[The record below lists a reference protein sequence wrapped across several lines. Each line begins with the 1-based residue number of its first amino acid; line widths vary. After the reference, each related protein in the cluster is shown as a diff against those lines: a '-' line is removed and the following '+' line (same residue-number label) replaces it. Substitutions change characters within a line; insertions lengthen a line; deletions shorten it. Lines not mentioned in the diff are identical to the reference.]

1 MNIKKMSIFFLA
13 ALVSAT
19 TFLSCNVK
27 EDNGGGSDKEPEK
40 PTLTEIKFKAE
51 LPDAPAGF
59 KTTWSAGD
67 EIVVYSVKGNF
78 TSKETMKA
86 TDVTSDGKTATFVSS
101 GKLLKEA
108 EYFYGM
114 LKDCGVKGFKL
125 KQYWS
130 TDNMDR
136 CRDAVPSVTVAGC
149 DKNDMTLKF
158 QNMFSLLSMTVTN
171 PDTKYVRVS
180 GNNGEVINKNAFIAF
195 ADYTL
200 SDNPSPDFESTVSIR
215 KYVNGAG
222 TYHIGLRPDL
232 LLNSGYT
239 IVACDASDNVIG
251 RIASYET
258 LETQPGKVYNAGEI
272 EALRELSPV
281 FDESKIALSLAAIS
295 DVHIEG
301 SSDAYANKFTAAL
314 NQLKAKAAEN
324 DANGIDGVLVAGDLI
339 QKAEVTMAQ
348 NFKALYEEVFNP
360 TDVPMIYTVGNH
372 DMNPKYDWT
381 PSTVAQSVA
390 MANTFGDDYF
400 KTDIDNTMRNNYE
413 ARHCVIGGYHILAV
427 TPNGDQPITYSPN
440 VITWLDQQLDAITKT
455 DPNRYVIVLTHPMIY
470 NTIYGSL
477 LGEDGGVW
485 TSTLPNYWATRV
497 LTGVL
502 EKYPQ
507 VVSFHGHLHF
517 PINDPRS
524 LWQGKWTA
532 LGCGSTRYMAIEPA
546 GWEGISNT
554 PTVMNDANNF
564 SQGYL
569 VQFDVNG
576 NMRIV
581 KMDFFNNGTIGE
593 PYVMQYPDAAGANLA
608 KYNNVTRKAA
618 NQAPTMSTI
627 EAKDVKD
634 NEAASVTFAAG
645 KDDEFVHHYVITLSK
660 GGNVVA
666 TKKILADFY
675 LHPNTSEMKSSWT
688 YGFGT
693 LSESGQYTVSVVAVD
708 SWDAES
714 APVTATFNCGDV
726 TPSEKVDKWVDD
738 AAGSQAISASG
749 TPTGG
754 DGWLTYADGK
764 VSWTANTTGHPRTS
778 TLTFENG
785 SSFKLTQIA
794 PADFKGGWKF
804 TTKIFAGAGAS
815 AKAADPGVM
824 SVTFVDP
831 LKPATLKDVDG
842 VEHTNNIG
850 LKGLFFD
857 TILDACVD
865 INYEAETA
873 RIGFFLDARDGSGQ
887 AVNGKYAAYIPGIAT
902 RTDKAW
908 SSPWQ
913 YAETEL
919 GDPDYVWFWFSVS
932 EDFNTIQYT
941 NRTENTPVEFQTL
954 TQYLNKTMN
963 QICAISVVLSDTNV
977 FNHSTVST
985 TGNKGIGVYSNVF
998 QCNPKGHVGEFFT
1011 RK

>member
-1 MNIKKMSIFFLA
+1 MSIFFLA

-158 QNMFSLLSMTVTN
+158 QNMFSLLSVTVTN

-272 EALRELSPV
+272 EAPRELSPV

-301 SSDAYANKFTAAL
+301 SSDAYANKFTSAL
-314 NQLKAKAAEN
+314 NQLKVKAAES
-324 DANGIDGVLVAGDLI
+324 DANGIDGVMVVGDLI
-339 QKAEVTMAQ
+339 QRAEITMAQ
-348 NFKALYEEVFNP
+348 NFKALYEDVFKP
-360 TDVPMIYTVGNH
+360 TEVPMIYTIGNH

-390 MANTFGDDYF
+390 MANTFGDEYF

-507 VVSFHGHLHF
+507 VVSFNGHLHF

-546 GWEGISNT
+546 GWEGISST

-693 LSESGQYTVSVVAVD
+693 LSESGQYTVTVVAVD

-714 APVTATFNCGDV
+714 APVSATFNCGDV
-726 TPSEKVDKWVDD
+726 TPSEKVELWKDDKSGSRELSGPVADNGKT
-738 AAGSQAISASG
+738 AGVG
-749 TPTGG
+749 
-754 DGWLTYADGK
+754 GWLSYKDG
-764 VSWTANTTGHPRTS
+764 VASWTENTTGAPRTA
-778 TLTFENG
+778 TLELSNG
-785 SSFKLTQIA
+785 SKITVNQVEAKDLAGNYTFYNYSFKAT
-794 PADFKGGWKF
+794 GVSN
-804 TTKIFAGAGAS
+804 TKIVNNDKRQHETTVEFKAVENPEILNGHVHNLDLVGMYLDFAVPAS
-815 AKAADPGVM
+815 LEIVDGTPVIYTYM
-824 SVTFVDP
+824 SLDYQKVSNGSEVACITELTNTTGYGKGYFAP
-831 LKPATLKDVDG
+831 LKFGVDG
-842 VEHTNNIG
+842 CNHAWIG
-850 LKGLFFD
+850 WG
-857 TILDACVD
+857 VD
-865 INYEAETA
+865 DIFGSPKFG
-873 RIGFFLDARDGSGQ
+873 IGTGTQRL
-887 AVNGKYAAYIPGIAT
+887 
-902 RTDKAW
+902 
-908 SSPWQ
+908 
-913 YAETEL
+913 
-919 GDPDYVWFWFSVS
+919 VS
-932 EDFNTIQYT
+932 EGMYCCGFSFVTKGYKEGGYTTIYQFNYNNKWTYNGT
-941 NRTENTPVEFQTL
+941 NGGGYFA
-954 TQYLNKTMN
+954 K
-963 QICAISVVLSDTNV
+963 
-977 FNHSTVST
+977 
-985 TGNKGIGVYSNVF
+985 K
-998 QCNPKGHVGEFFT
+998 
-1011 RK
+1011 

>member
-59 KTTWSAGD
+59 KMTWSAGD

-158 QNMFSLLSMTVTN
+158 QNMFSLLSVTVTN

-272 EALRELSPV
+272 EAPRELSPV

-546 GWEGISNT
+546 GWEGISST

-726 TPSEKVDKWVDD
+726 TPSEKVELWENDKSGSRELSGPVADNGKT
-738 AAGSQAISASG
+738 AGVG
-749 TPTGG
+749 
-754 DGWLTYADGK
+754 GWLSYKDG
-764 VSWTANTTGHPRTS
+764 VASWTENTTGAPRTA
-778 TLTFENG
+778 TLELSNG
-785 SSFKLTQIA
+785 SKITVNQVEAKDLAGNYTFYNYSFKAT
-794 PADFKGGWKF
+794 GVSN
-804 TTKIFAGAGAS
+804 TKIVNNDKRQHETTVEFKAVENPEILNGHVHNLDLVGLYLDFAVPAS
-815 AKAADPGVM
+815 LEIVDGTPVIYTYM
-824 SVTFVDP
+824 SLDYQKVSNGTEVACITELTNTTGYGTGYFAP
-831 LKPATLKDVDG
+831 LKFGVDDCNHAWIGWG
-842 VEHTNNIG
+842 VDDIFGAPKFGIG
-850 LKGLFFD
+850 
-857 TILDACVD
+857 T
-865 INYEAETA
+865 
-873 RIGFFLDARDGSGQ
+873 GSQ
-887 AVNGKYAAYIPGIAT
+887 
-902 RTDKAW
+902 R
-908 SSPWQ
+908 
-913 YAETEL
+913 L
-919 GDPDYVWFWFSVS
+919 VS
-932 EDFNTIQYT
+932 EGMYCCGFSFVTKGYKEGGYTTIYQFNYNNKWTYNGT
-941 NRTENTPVEFQTL
+941 NGGGYFA
-954 TQYLNKTMN
+954 K
-963 QICAISVVLSDTNV
+963 
-977 FNHSTVST
+977 
-985 TGNKGIGVYSNVF
+985 K
-998 QCNPKGHVGEFFT
+998 
-1011 RK
+1011 

>member
-158 QNMFSLLSMTVTN
+158 QNMFSLLSVTVTN

-272 EALRELSPV
+272 EAPRELSPV

-301 SSDAYANKFTAAL
+301 SSDAYANKFTSAL
-314 NQLKAKAAEN
+314 NQLKVKAAES
-324 DANGIDGVLVAGDLI
+324 DANGIDGVMVVGDLI
-339 QKAEVTMAQ
+339 QRAEITMAQ
-348 NFKALYEEVFNP
+348 NFKALYEDVFKP
-360 TDVPMIYTVGNH
+360 TEVPMIYTIGNH

-390 MANTFGDDYF
+390 MTNTFGDEYF

-546 GWEGISNT
+546 GWEGISST

-675 LHPNTSEMKSSWT
+675 LHPKTSEMKSSWT
-688 YGFGT
+688 VDFGT
-693 LSESGQYTVSVVAVD
+693 LSESGQYTVTVVAVD

-714 APVTATFNCGDV
+714 APVSATFNCGDV
-726 TPSEKVDKWVDD
+726 TPSEKVELWEDDKSGSRELSGPVADNGKT
-738 AAGSQAISASG
+738 AGVGGWLSYKDGVASWTENTTGAPRTATLELSNGSKITVNQVEAKDLAGNYTFYNYSFKATGVSNTTVVNHAGRQYETAVEFKAVNNPETINGHIHNLDLIGLYLDFVVPASFEIVNG
-749 TPTGG
+749 TPT
-754 DGWLTYADGK
+754 LYTYMSLDYQK
-764 VSWTANTTGHPRTS
+764 VS
-778 TLTFENG
+778 NG
-785 SSFKLTQIA
+785 SEIACITELTNS
-794 PADFKGGWKF
+794 
-804 TTKIFAGAGAS
+804 TTYKTGYFA
-815 AKAADPGVM
+815 
-824 SVTFVDP
+824 P
-831 LKPATLKDVDG
+831 LKFG
-842 VEHTNNIG
+842 VGDCNYAWIG
-850 LKGLFFD
+850 WGLDDLFGTPKFGIGTPSQRLVSAGMYCCGFSFVVKG
-857 TILDACVD
+857 
-865 INYEAETA
+865 Y
-873 RIGFFLDARDGSGQ
+873 
-887 AVNGKYAAYIPGIAT
+887 AVGKYATIY
-902 RTDKAW
+902 
-908 SSPWQ
+908 Q
-913 YAETEL
+913 
-919 GDPDYVWFWFSVS
+919 
-932 EDFNTIQYT
+932 FNYNNSWTYNGT
-941 NRTENTPVEFQTL
+941 
-954 TQYLNKTMN
+954 
-963 QICAISVVLSDTNV
+963 
-977 FNHSTVST
+977 
-985 TGNKGIGVYSNVF
+985 KGGGYF
-998 QCNPKGHVGEFFT
+998 AK
-1011 RK
+1011 K

>member
-1 MNIKKMSIFFLA
+1 MSIFFLA

-158 QNMFSLLSMTVTN
+158 QNMFSLLSVTVTN

-272 EALRELSPV
+272 EAPRELSPV

-301 SSDAYANKFTAAL
+301 SSDAYANKFTSAL
-314 NQLKAKAAEN
+314 NQLKVKAAES
-324 DANGIDGVLVAGDLI
+324 DANGIDGVMVVGDLI
-339 QKAEVTMAQ
+339 QRAEITMAQ
-348 NFKALYEEVFNP
+348 NFKALYEDVFKP
-360 TDVPMIYTVGNH
+360 TEVPMIYTIGNH

-390 MANTFGDDYF
+390 MANTFGDEYF

-546 GWEGISNT
+546 GWEGISST

-627 EAKDVKD
+627 DVEDVK
-634 NEAASVTFAAG
+634 EAETASVTFAAG
-645 KDDEFVHHYVITLSK
+645 KDDEFVHHYIVTLSK
-660 GGNVVA
+660 AGNVVA

-675 LHPNTSEMKSSWT
+675 LHPKTSEMKSSWT
-688 YGFGT
+688 VDFGT
-693 LSESGQYTVSVVAVD
+693 LSESGQYTVTVVAVD

-714 APVTATFNCGDV
+714 APVSATFNCGDV
-726 TPSEKVDKWVDD
+726 TPSEKVELWKDDKSGSRELSGPVADNGKT
-738 AAGSQAISASG
+738 AGVG
-749 TPTGG
+749 
-754 DGWLTYADGK
+754 GWLSYKDG
-764 VSWTANTTGHPRTS
+764 VASWTENTTGAPRTA
-778 TLTFENG
+778 TLELSNG
-785 SSFKLTQIA
+785 SKITVNQVEAKDLAGNYTFYNYSFKAT
-794 PADFKGGWKF
+794 GVSN
-804 TTKIFAGAGAS
+804 TKIVNNDKRQHETTVEFKAVENPEILNGHVHNLDLVGLYLDFAVPAS
-815 AKAADPGVM
+815 LEIVDGTPVIYTYM
-824 SVTFVDP
+824 SLDYQKVSNGSEVACITELTNTTGYGKDYFAP
-831 LKPATLKDVDG
+831 LKFGVDG
-842 VEHTNNIG
+842 CNHAWIG
-850 LKGLFFD
+850 WGVDDIFGSPKFGLG
-857 TILDACVD
+857 TGAQRL
-865 INYEAETA
+865 
-873 RIGFFLDARDGSGQ
+873 
-887 AVNGKYAAYIPGIAT
+887 
-902 RTDKAW
+902 
-908 SSPWQ
+908 
-913 YAETEL
+913 
-919 GDPDYVWFWFSVS
+919 VS
-932 EDFNTIQYT
+932 EGMYCCGFSFVTKGYKEGGYTTIYQFNYNNKWTYNGT
-941 NRTENTPVEFQTL
+941 NGGGYFA
-954 TQYLNKTMN
+954 K
-963 QICAISVVLSDTNV
+963 
-977 FNHSTVST
+977 
-985 TGNKGIGVYSNVF
+985 K
-998 QCNPKGHVGEFFT
+998 
-1011 RK
+1011 

>member
-51 LPDAPAGF
+51 LPGAPAGF

-158 QNMFSLLSMTVTN
+158 QNMFSLLSVTVTN

-272 EALRELSPV
+272 EAPRELSPV

-390 MANTFGDDYF
+390 MANTFGDVYF

-546 GWEGISNT
+546 GWEGISST

-627 EAKDVKD
+627 DVKDVK
-634 NEAASVTFAAG
+634 EAETASVTFAAG
-645 KDDEFVHHYVITLSK
+645 KDDEFVHHYIVTLSK
-660 GGNVVA
+660 AGNVVA

-675 LHPNTSEMKSSWT
+675 LHPKTSEMKSSWT
-688 YGFGT
+688 VDFGT
-693 LSESGQYTVSVVAVD
+693 LSESGQYTVTVVAVD

-714 APVTATFNCGDV
+714 APVSATFNCGDV
-726 TPSEKVDKWVDD
+726 TPSEKVELWENDKSGSRELSGPVADNGKT
-738 AAGSQAISASG
+738 AGVG
-749 TPTGG
+749 
-754 DGWLTYADGK
+754 GWLSYKDG
-764 VSWTANTTGHPRTS
+764 VASWTENTTGAPRTA
-778 TLTFENG
+778 TLELSNG
-785 SSFKLTQIA
+785 SKITVNQVEAKDLAGNYTFYNYSFKTT
-794 PADFKGGWKF
+794 GVSN
-804 TTKIFAGAGAS
+804 TKIVNQNGRQHETAVEFKTVASPETINGHVHNLDLVGLYLDFAVPAS
-815 AKAADPGVM
+815 FEIVNGTPVLYTYM
-824 SVTFVDP
+824 SLDYQKVSNGTEVACITQLTNTVTYGSHNFAP
-831 LKPATLKDVDG
+831 LKFGVNDCNYAWIGWGLYDVFG
-842 VEHTNNIG
+842 TPKFG
-850 LKGLFFD
+850 LGTGDQRLVS
-857 TILDACVD
+857 TGMYCC
-865 INYEAETA
+865 
-873 RIGFFLDARDGSGQ
+873 GFSFVVRGY
-887 AVNGKYAAYIPGIAT
+887 AVGKYATIY
-902 RTDKAW
+902 
-908 SSPWQ
+908 Q
-913 YAETEL
+913 
-919 GDPDYVWFWFSVS
+919 
-932 EDFNTIQYT
+932 FNYNNSWTYNGT
-941 NRTENTPVEFQTL
+941 
-954 TQYLNKTMN
+954 
-963 QICAISVVLSDTNV
+963 
-977 FNHSTVST
+977 
-985 TGNKGIGVYSNVF
+985 KGGGYF
-998 QCNPKGHVGEFFT
+998 AK
-1011 RK
+1011 K

>member
-158 QNMFSLLSMTVTN
+158 QNMFSLLSVTVTN

-180 GNNGEVINKNAFIAF
+180 GNNGEVINKNAFFAF

-272 EALRELSPV
+272 EAPRELSPV

-360 TDVPMIYTVGNH
+360 TDVPMIYTIGNH

-390 MANTFGDDYF
+390 MANTFGDEYF

-546 GWEGISNT
+546 GWEGISST

-608 KYNNVTRKAA
+608 KYNNVTRKDA

-693 LSESGQYTVSVVAVD
+693 LSESGQYTVTVVAVD

-726 TPSEKVDKWVDD
+726 TPSEKVELWENDKSGSRELSGPVADNGKT
-738 AAGSQAISASG
+738 AGVG
-749 TPTGG
+749 
-754 DGWLTYADGK
+754 GWLSYKDG
-764 VSWTANTTGHPRTS
+764 VASWTENTTGAPRTA
-778 TLTFENG
+778 TLELSNG
-785 SSFKLTQIA
+785 SKITVNQVEAKDLAGNYTFYNYSFKAT
-794 PADFKGGWKF
+794 GVSN
-804 TTKIFAGAGAS
+804 TKIVNNDKRQHETTVEFKAVENPEILNGHVHNLDLVGLYLDFAVPAS
-815 AKAADPGVM
+815 LEIVDGTPVIYTYM
-824 SVTFVDP
+824 SLDYQKVSNGTEVACITELTNTTGYGTGYFAP
-831 LKPATLKDVDG
+831 LKFGVDDCNHAWIGWG
-842 VEHTNNIG
+842 VDDIFGAPKFGIG
-850 LKGLFFD
+850 TGTQRL
-857 TILDACVD
+857 
-865 INYEAETA
+865 
-873 RIGFFLDARDGSGQ
+873 
-887 AVNGKYAAYIPGIAT
+887 
-902 RTDKAW
+902 
-908 SSPWQ
+908 
-913 YAETEL
+913 
-919 GDPDYVWFWFSVS
+919 VS
-932 EDFNTIQYT
+932 EGMYCCGFSFVTKGYKEGGYTTIYQFNYNNKWTYNGT
-941 NRTENTPVEFQTL
+941 NGGGYFA
-954 TQYLNKTMN
+954 K
-963 QICAISVVLSDTNV
+963 
-977 FNHSTVST
+977 
-985 TGNKGIGVYSNVF
+985 K
-998 QCNPKGHVGEFFT
+998 
-1011 RK
+1011 

>member
-1 MNIKKMSIFFLA
+1 MSIFFLA

-86 TDVTSDGKTATFVSS
+86 TDVTSDGKTATFVST

-114 LKDCGVKGFKL
+114 LKDCGIKGFKL

-158 QNMFSLLSMTVTN
+158 QNMFSLLSVTVTN
-171 PDTKYVRVS
+171 PDTKYVKVS

-251 RIASYET
+251 RVASYET
-258 LETQPGKVYNAGEI
+258 LETEPGKVYNAGEI
-272 EALRELSPV
+272 EAPRELSPV

-301 SSDAYANKFTAAL
+301 SSDAYANKFTSAL
-314 NQLKAKAAEN
+314 NQLKVKAAES
-324 DANGIDGVLVAGDLI
+324 DANGIDGVMVVGDLI
-339 QKAEVTMAQ
+339 QRAEITMAQ
-348 NFKALYEEVFNP
+348 NFKALYEDVFKP
-360 TDVPMIYTVGNH
+360 TEVPMIYTIGNH

-390 MANTFGDDYF
+390 MTNTFGDEYF

-546 GWEGISNT
+546 GWEGISST

-726 TPSEKVDKWVDD
+726 TPSEKVELWEDDKSGSRELSGPVADNGKT
-738 AAGSQAISASG
+738 AGVG
-749 TPTGG
+749 
-754 DGWLTYADGK
+754 GWLSYKDG
-764 VSWTANTTGHPRTS
+764 VASWTENTTGAPRTA
-778 TLTFENG
+778 TLELSNG
-785 SSFKLTQIA
+785 SKITVNQVEAKDLAGNYTFYNYSFKAT
-794 PADFKGGWKF
+794 GVSN
-804 TTKIFAGAGAS
+804 TKIVNNDKRQHETTVEFKAVENPEILNGHVHNLDLVGLYLDFAVPAS
-815 AKAADPGVM
+815 LEIVDGTPVIYTYM
-824 SVTFVDP
+824 SLDYQKVSNGSEVACITELTNTTGYGKGYFAP
-831 LKPATLKDVDG
+831 LKFGVDG
-842 VEHTNNIG
+842 CNHAWIG
-850 LKGLFFD
+850 WG
-857 TILDACVD
+857 VD
-865 INYEAETA
+865 DIFGSPKFG
-873 RIGFFLDARDGSGQ
+873 IGTGAQRL
-887 AVNGKYAAYIPGIAT
+887 
-902 RTDKAW
+902 
-908 SSPWQ
+908 
-913 YAETEL
+913 
-919 GDPDYVWFWFSVS
+919 VS
-932 EDFNTIQYT
+932 EGMYCCGFSFVTKGYKESGYTTIYQFNYNNKWTYNGT
-941 NRTENTPVEFQTL
+941 NGGGYFA
-954 TQYLNKTMN
+954 K
-963 QICAISVVLSDTNV
+963 
-977 FNHSTVST
+977 
-985 TGNKGIGVYSNVF
+985 K
-998 QCNPKGHVGEFFT
+998 
-1011 RK
+1011 

>member
-1 MNIKKMSIFFLA
+1 MNIKKMSIFILA

-158 QNMFSLLSMTVTN
+158 QNMFSLLSVTVTN
-171 PDTKYVRVS
+171 PDTKYVKVS

-272 EALRELSPV
+272 EAPRELSPV

-301 SSDAYANKFTAAL
+301 SSDAYANKFTSAL
-314 NQLKAKAAEN
+314 NQLKVKAAES
-324 DANGIDGVLVAGDLI
+324 DANGIDGVMVVGDLI
-339 QKAEVTMAQ
+339 QRAEITMAQ
-348 NFKALYEEVFNP
+348 NFKALYEDVFKP
-360 TDVPMIYTVGNH
+360 TEVPMIYTIGNH

-390 MANTFGDDYF
+390 MANTFGDEYF

-440 VITWLDQQLDAITKT
+440 VITWLDQQLDAITKA

-645 KDDEFVHHYVITLSK
+645 KDDEFVHHYIVTLSK
-660 GGNVVA
+660 AGNVAA

-675 LHPNTSEMKSSWT
+675 LHPKTSEMKSSWT
-688 YGFGT
+688 VDFGT
-693 LSESGQYTVSVVAVD
+693 LSESGQYTVTVVAVD

-714 APVTATFNCGDV
+714 APVSATFNCGDV
-726 TPSEKVDKWVDD
+726 TPSEKVELWKDDKSGSRELSGPVADNGKT
-738 AAGSQAISASG
+738 AGVG
-749 TPTGG
+749 
-754 DGWLTYADGK
+754 GWLSYKDG
-764 VSWTANTTGHPRTS
+764 VASWTENTTGAPRTA
-778 TLTFENG
+778 TLELSNG
-785 SSFKLTQIA
+785 SKITVNQVEAKDLAGNYTFYNYSFKAT
-794 PADFKGGWKF
+794 GVSN
-804 TTKIFAGAGAS
+804 TKIVNNDKRQHETTVEFKAVENPEILHGHVHNLDLVGLYLDFAVPAS
-815 AKAADPGVM
+815 LEIVDGTPVIYTYM
-824 SVTFVDP
+824 SLDYQKVSNGSEVACITELTNTTGYGKGYFAP
-831 LKPATLKDVDG
+831 LKFGVDG
-842 VEHTNNIG
+842 CNHAWIG
-850 LKGLFFD
+850 WG
-857 TILDACVD
+857 VD
-865 INYEAETA
+865 DIFGSPKFG
-873 RIGFFLDARDGSGQ
+873 IGTGTQRL
-887 AVNGKYAAYIPGIAT
+887 
-902 RTDKAW
+902 
-908 SSPWQ
+908 
-913 YAETEL
+913 
-919 GDPDYVWFWFSVS
+919 VS
-932 EDFNTIQYT
+932 EGMYCCGFSFVTKGYKEGGYTTIYQFNYNNKWTYNGT
-941 NRTENTPVEFQTL
+941 NGGGYFA
-954 TQYLNKTMN
+954 K
-963 QICAISVVLSDTNV
+963 
-977 FNHSTVST
+977 
-985 TGNKGIGVYSNVF
+985 K
-998 QCNPKGHVGEFFT
+998 
-1011 RK
+1011 

>member
-158 QNMFSLLSMTVTN
+158 QNMFSLLSVTVTN

-272 EALRELSPV
+272 EAPRELSPV

-546 GWEGISNT
+546 GWEGISST

-645 KDDEFVHHYVITLSK
+645 KDDEFVHHYIVTLSK
-660 GGNVVA
+660 AGNVVA

-675 LHPNTSEMKSSWT
+675 LHPKTSEMKSSWT
-688 YGFGT
+688 VDFGT
-693 LSESGQYTVSVVAVD
+693 LSESGQYTVTVVAVD

-714 APVTATFNCGDV
+714 APVSATFNCGDV
-726 TPSEKVDKWVDD
+726 TPSEKVELWENDKSGSRELSGPVADNGKT
-738 AAGSQAISASG
+738 AGVG
-749 TPTGG
+749 
-754 DGWLTYADGK
+754 GWLSYKDG
-764 VSWTANTTGHPRTS
+764 VASWTENTTGAPRTA
-778 TLTFENG
+778 TLELSNG
-785 SSFKLTQIA
+785 SKITVNQVEAKDLAGNYTFYNYSFKSTGVSNTTIVNQNGRQHETAVEFKTVASPETINGHVHNLDLVGLYLDFAVPASFEIVNGTPVLYTYMSLDYQKVSNGTEVACITQLTNTVTYGSHNFA
-794 PADFKGGWKF
+794 PLKFGVNDCNYAWIGWGLYDVFGTPKFGLGTGDQRLVSTGMYCCGFSFVVRGYAVDKYATIYQFNYNNSWTYNGTKGGGY
-804 TTKIFAGAGAS
+804 FA
-815 AKAADPGVM
+815 K
-824 SVTFVDP
+824 
-831 LKPATLKDVDG
+831 K
-842 VEHTNNIG
+842 
-850 LKGLFFD
+850 
-857 TILDACVD
+857 
-865 INYEAETA
+865 
-873 RIGFFLDARDGSGQ
+873 
-887 AVNGKYAAYIPGIAT
+887 
-902 RTDKAW
+902 
-908 SSPWQ
+908 
-913 YAETEL
+913 
-919 GDPDYVWFWFSVS
+919 
-932 EDFNTIQYT
+932 
-941 NRTENTPVEFQTL
+941 
-954 TQYLNKTMN
+954 
-963 QICAISVVLSDTNV
+963 
-977 FNHSTVST
+977 
-985 TGNKGIGVYSNVF
+985 
-998 QCNPKGHVGEFFT
+998 
-1011 RK
+1011 

>member
-158 QNMFSLLSMTVTN
+158 QNMFSLLSVTVTN

-272 EALRELSPV
+272 EAPRELSPV

-546 GWEGISNT
+546 GWEGISST

-634 NEAASVTFAAG
+634 TDAASVTFAAG
-645 KDDEFVHHYVITLSK
+645 KDDEFVHHYIVTLSK
-660 GGNVVA
+660 AGNVVA

-688 YGFGT
+688 YGFGA
-693 LSESGQYTVSVVAVD
+693 LESGQYTVSVVAVD

-778 TLTFENG
+778 ILTFENG

-804 TTKIFAGAGAS
+804 TSKIFAGAGAS

-908 SSPWQ
+908 ASPWQ

-919 GDPDYVWFWFSVS
+919 GDPDYVWFWFTIS
-932 EDFNTIQYT
+932 EDFNTIMYT
-941 NRTENTPVEFQTL
+941 NRTEKTPVEFQTL
-954 TQYLNKTMN
+954 TQYSNKTMN

-985 TGNKGIGVYSNVF
+985 KGIGVYTNVF
-998 QCNPKGHVGEFFT
+998 QCNPKGNVGEFFT

>member
-158 QNMFSLLSMTVTN
+158 QNMFSLLSVTVTN

-272 EALRELSPV
+272 EAPRELSPV

-301 SSDAYANKFTAAL
+301 SSDAYANKFTSAL
-314 NQLKAKAAEN
+314 NQLKVKAAES
-324 DANGIDGVLVAGDLI
+324 DANGIDGVMVVGDLI
-339 QKAEVTMAQ
+339 QRAEITMAQ
-348 NFKALYEEVFNP
+348 NFKALYEDVFKP
-360 TDVPMIYTVGNH
+360 TEVPMIYTIGNH

-390 MANTFGDDYF
+390 MANTFGDEYF

-485 TSTLPNYWATRV
+485 TSTLPNYWVTRV

-576 NMRIV
+576 NMRVV

-726 TPSEKVDKWVDD
+726 TPSEKVELWEDDKSGSRELSGPVADNGKT
-738 AAGSQAISASG
+738 AGVG
-749 TPTGG
+749 
-754 DGWLTYADGK
+754 GWLSYKDG
-764 VSWTANTTGHPRTS
+764 VAYWTENTTGAPRTA
-778 TLTFENG
+778 TLELSNG
-785 SSFKLTQIA
+785 SKITVNQVEAKDLAGNYTFYNYSFKAT
-794 PADFKGGWKF
+794 GVSN
-804 TTKIFAGAGAS
+804 TKIVNNDKRQHETTVEFKAVENPEILNGHVHNLDLVGMYLDFAVPAS
-815 AKAADPGVM
+815 LEIVDGTPVIYTYM
-824 SVTFVDP
+824 SLDYQKVSNGSEVACITELTNTTGYGKGYFAP
-831 LKPATLKDVDG
+831 LKFGVDG
-842 VEHTNNIG
+842 CNHAWIG
-850 LKGLFFD
+850 WGVDDIFGSPKFGLG
-857 TILDACVD
+857 TGAQRL
-865 INYEAETA
+865 
-873 RIGFFLDARDGSGQ
+873 
-887 AVNGKYAAYIPGIAT
+887 
-902 RTDKAW
+902 
-908 SSPWQ
+908 
-913 YAETEL
+913 
-919 GDPDYVWFWFSVS
+919 VS
-932 EDFNTIQYT
+932 EGMYCCGFSFVTKGYKEGGYTTIYQFNYNNKWTYNGT
-941 NRTENTPVEFQTL
+941 NGGGYFA
-954 TQYLNKTMN
+954 K
-963 QICAISVVLSDTNV
+963 
-977 FNHSTVST
+977 
-985 TGNKGIGVYSNVF
+985 K
-998 QCNPKGHVGEFFT
+998 
-1011 RK
+1011 

>member
-158 QNMFSLLSMTVTN
+158 QNMFSLLSVTVTN

-272 EALRELSPV
+272 EAPRELSPV

-360 TDVPMIYTVGNH
+360 TDVPMIYTIGNH

-390 MANTFGDDYF
+390 MANTFGDEYF

-546 GWEGISNT
+546 GWEGISST

-627 EAKDVKD
+627 DVKDVK
-634 NEAASVTFAAG
+634 EAETASVTFAAG
-645 KDDEFVHHYVITLSK
+645 KDDEFVHHYIVTLSK
-660 GGNVVA
+660 AGNVVA

-675 LHPNTSEMKSSWT
+675 LHPKTSEMKSSWT

-693 LSESGQYTVSVVAVD
+693 LSESGQYTVTVVAVD

-726 TPSEKVDKWVDD
+726 TPSEKVELWENDKSGSRELSGPVADNGKT
-738 AAGSQAISASG
+738 AGVG
-749 TPTGG
+749 
-754 DGWLTYADGK
+754 GWLSYKDG
-764 VSWTANTTGHPRTS
+764 VASWTENTTGAPRTA
-778 TLTFENG
+778 TLELSNG
-785 SSFKLTQIA
+785 SKITVNQVEAKDLAGNYTFYNYSFKAT
-794 PADFKGGWKF
+794 GVSN
-804 TTKIFAGAGAS
+804 TKIVNNDKRQHETTVEFKAVENPEILNGHVHNLDLVGLYLDFAVPAS
-815 AKAADPGVM
+815 LEIVDGTPVIYTYM
-824 SVTFVDP
+824 SLDYQKVSNGSEVACITELTNTTGYGKGYFAP
-831 LKPATLKDVDG
+831 LKFGVDG
-842 VEHTNNIG
+842 CNHAWIG
-850 LKGLFFD
+850 WG
-857 TILDACVD
+857 VD
-865 INYEAETA
+865 DIFGSPKFG
-873 RIGFFLDARDGSGQ
+873 IGTGTQRL
-887 AVNGKYAAYIPGIAT
+887 
-902 RTDKAW
+902 
-908 SSPWQ
+908 
-913 YAETEL
+913 
-919 GDPDYVWFWFSVS
+919 VS
-932 EDFNTIQYT
+932 EGMYCCGFSFVTKGYKEGGYTTIYQFNYNNKWTYNGT
-941 NRTENTPVEFQTL
+941 NGGGYFA
-954 TQYLNKTMN
+954 K
-963 QICAISVVLSDTNV
+963 
-977 FNHSTVST
+977 
-985 TGNKGIGVYSNVF
+985 K
-998 QCNPKGHVGEFFT
+998 
-1011 RK
+1011 

>member
-1 MNIKKMSIFFLA
+1 MSIFFLA

-86 TDVTSDGKTATFVSS
+86 TDVTSDGKTATFVST

-114 LKDCGVKGFKL
+114 LKDCGIKGFKL

-158 QNMFSLLSMTVTN
+158 QNMFSLLSVTVTN
-171 PDTKYVRVS
+171 PDTKYVKVS

-272 EALRELSPV
+272 EAPRELSPV

-301 SSDAYANKFTAAL
+301 SSDAYANKFTSAL
-314 NQLKAKAAEN
+314 NQLKVKAAES
-324 DANGIDGVLVAGDLI
+324 DANGIDGVMVVGDLI
-339 QKAEVTMAQ
+339 QRAEITMAQ
-348 NFKALYEEVFNP
+348 NFKALYEDVFKP
-360 TDVPMIYTVGNH
+360 TEVPMIYTIGNH

-390 MANTFGDDYF
+390 MANTFGDEYF

-546 GWEGISNT
+546 GWEGISST

-726 TPSEKVDKWVDD
+726 TPSEKVELWEDDKSGSRELSGPVADNGKT
-738 AAGSQAISASG
+738 AGVG
-749 TPTGG
+749 
-754 DGWLTYADGK
+754 GWLSYKDG
-764 VSWTANTTGHPRTS
+764 VASWTENTTGAPRTA
-778 TLTFENG
+778 TLELSNG
-785 SSFKLTQIA
+785 SKITVNQVEAKDLAGNYTFYNYSFKTT
-794 PADFKGGWKF
+794 GVSN
-804 TTKIFAGAGAS
+804 TKIVNNGKRQHETTVEFKAVENPEILNGHVHNLDLVGLYLDFAVPAS
-815 AKAADPGVM
+815 LEIVDGTPVIYTYM
-824 SVTFVDP
+824 SLDYQKVSNGTEVACITELTNTTGYGTGYYAP
-831 LKPATLKDVDG
+831 LKFGVDG
-842 VEHTNNIG
+842 CNHAWIG
-850 LKGLFFD
+850 WG
-857 TILDACVD
+857 VD
-865 INYEAETA
+865 DIFGSPKFG
-873 RIGFFLDARDGSGQ
+873 IGTGTQRL
-887 AVNGKYAAYIPGIAT
+887 
-902 RTDKAW
+902 
-908 SSPWQ
+908 
-913 YAETEL
+913 
-919 GDPDYVWFWFSVS
+919 VS
-932 EDFNTIQYT
+932 EGMYCCGFSFVTKGYKESGYTTIYQFNYNNKWTYNGT
-941 NRTENTPVEFQTL
+941 NGGGYFA
-954 TQYLNKTMN
+954 K
-963 QICAISVVLSDTNV
+963 
-977 FNHSTVST
+977 
-985 TGNKGIGVYSNVF
+985 K
-998 QCNPKGHVGEFFT
+998 
-1011 RK
+1011 

>member
-1 MNIKKMSIFFLA
+1 MNIKKMSIFILA

-86 TDVTSDGKTATFVSS
+86 TDVTSDGKIATFVST

-114 LKDCGVKGFKL
+114 LKDCGIKGFKL

-158 QNMFSLLSMTVTN
+158 QNMFSLLSVTVTN
-171 PDTKYVRVS
+171 PDTKYVKVS

-251 RIASYET
+251 RVASYET
-258 LETQPGKVYNAGEI
+258 LETEPGKVYNAGEI
-272 EALRELSPV
+272 EAPRELSPV

-301 SSDAYANKFTAAL
+301 SSDAYANKFTSAL
-314 NQLKAKAAEN
+314 NQLKVKAAES
-324 DANGIDGVLVAGDLI
+324 DANGIDGVMVVGDLI
-339 QKAEVTMAQ
+339 QRAEITMAQ
-348 NFKALYEEVFNP
+348 NFKALYEDVFKP
-360 TDVPMIYTVGNH
+360 TEVPMIYTIGNH

-390 MANTFGDDYF
+390 IANTFGDEYF

-546 GWEGISNT
+546 GWEGISST

-714 APVTATFNCGDV
+714 APVTVTFNCGDV
-726 TPSEKVDKWVDD
+726 TPSEKVELWENDKSGSRELSGPVADNGKT
-738 AAGSQAISASG
+738 AGVG
-749 TPTGG
+749 
-754 DGWLTYADGK
+754 GWLSYKDG
-764 VSWTANTTGHPRTS
+764 VASWTENTTGAPRTA
-778 TLTFENG
+778 TLELSNG
-785 SSFKLTQIA
+785 SKITVNQVEAKDLAGNYTFYNYSFKAT
-794 PADFKGGWKF
+794 GVSN
-804 TTKIFAGAGAS
+804 TKIVNNDKRQHETTVEFKAVENPEILNGHVHNLDLVGLYLDFAVPAS
-815 AKAADPGVM
+815 LEIVDGTPVIYTYM
-824 SVTFVDP
+824 SLDYQKVSNGSEVACITELTNTTGYGKGYFAP
-831 LKPATLKDVDG
+831 LKFGVDG
-842 VEHTNNIG
+842 CNHAWIG
-850 LKGLFFD
+850 WG
-857 TILDACVD
+857 VD
-865 INYEAETA
+865 DIFGSPKFG
-873 RIGFFLDARDGSGQ
+873 IGTGAQRL
-887 AVNGKYAAYIPGIAT
+887 
-902 RTDKAW
+902 
-908 SSPWQ
+908 
-913 YAETEL
+913 
-919 GDPDYVWFWFSVS
+919 VS
-932 EDFNTIQYT
+932 EGMYCCGFSFVTKGYKEGGYTTIYQFNYNNKWTYNGT
-941 NRTENTPVEFQTL
+941 NGGGYFA
-954 TQYLNKTMN
+954 K
-963 QICAISVVLSDTNV
+963 
-977 FNHSTVST
+977 
-985 TGNKGIGVYSNVF
+985 K
-998 QCNPKGHVGEFFT
+998 
-1011 RK
+1011 

>member
-1 MNIKKMSIFFLA
+1 MSIFFLA

-158 QNMFSLLSMTVTN
+158 QNMFSLLSVTVTN

-272 EALRELSPV
+272 EAPRELSPV

-576 NMRIV
+576 NMRVV

-726 TPSEKVDKWVDD
+726 TPSEKVELWEDDKSGSRELSGPVADNGKT
-738 AAGSQAISASG
+738 AGVG
-749 TPTGG
+749 
-754 DGWLTYADGK
+754 GWLSYKDG
-764 VSWTANTTGHPRTS
+764 VAYWTENTTGAPRTA
-778 TLTFENG
+778 TLELSNG
-785 SSFKLTQIA
+785 SKITVNQVEAKDLAGNYTFYNYSFKAT
-794 PADFKGGWKF
+794 GVSN
-804 TTKIFAGAGAS
+804 TKIVNNDKRQHETTVEFKAVENPEILNGHVHNLDLVGMYLDFAVPAS
-815 AKAADPGVM
+815 LEIVDGTPVIYTYM
-824 SVTFVDP
+824 SLDYQKVSNGSEVACITELTNTTGYGKGYFAP
-831 LKPATLKDVDG
+831 LKFGVDG
-842 VEHTNNIG
+842 CNHAWIGWGVDDIFGSPKFGLGTGAQRLVSEGMYCCGFSFVTKGYKEGGYTTIYQFNYNNITSVKIYRTKK
-850 LKGLFFD
+850 L
-857 TILDACVD
+857 
-865 INYEAETA
+865 NN
-873 RIGFFLDARDGSGQ
+873 GSRVTG
-887 AVNGKYAAYIPGIAT
+887 
-902 RTDKAW
+902 
-908 SSPWQ
+908 S
-913 YAETEL
+913 
-919 GDPDYVWFWFSVS
+919 
-932 EDFNTIQYT
+932 
-941 NRTENTPVEFQTL
+941 
-954 TQYLNKTMN
+954 
-963 QICAISVVLSDTNV
+963 AI
-977 FNHSTVST
+977 
-985 TGNKGIGVYSNVF
+985 
-998 QCNPKGHVGEFFT
+998 
-1011 RK
+1011 

>member
-1 MNIKKMSIFFLA
+1 MSIFILA

-86 TDVTSDGKTATFVSS
+86 TDVTSDGKIATFVST

-114 LKDCGVKGFKL
+114 LKDCGIKGFKL

-158 QNMFSLLSMTVTN
+158 QNMFSLLSVTVTN
-171 PDTKYVRVS
+171 PDTKYVKVS

-251 RIASYET
+251 RVASYET
-258 LETQPGKVYNAGEI
+258 LETEPGKVYNAGEI
-272 EALRELSPV
+272 EAPRELSPV

-301 SSDAYANKFTAAL
+301 SSDAYANKFTSAL
-314 NQLKAKAAEN
+314 NQLKVKAAES
-324 DANGIDGVLVAGDLI
+324 DANGIDGVMVVGDLI
-339 QKAEVTMAQ
+339 QRAEITMAQ
-348 NFKALYEEVFNP
+348 NFKALYEDVFKP
-360 TDVPMIYTVGNH
+360 TEVPMIYTIGNH

-390 MANTFGDDYF
+390 IANTFGDEYF

-546 GWEGISNT
+546 GWEGISST

-618 NQAPTMSTI
+618 NQAPTMSSI

-726 TPSEKVDKWVDD
+726 TPSEKVELWEDDKSGSRELSGPVADNGKT
-738 AAGSQAISASG
+738 AGVG
-749 TPTGG
+749 
-754 DGWLTYADGK
+754 GWLSYKDG
-764 VSWTANTTGHPRTS
+764 VASWTENTTGAPRTA
-778 TLTFENG
+778 TLELSNG
-785 SSFKLTQIA
+785 SKITVNQVEAKDLAGNYTFYNYSFKAT
-794 PADFKGGWKF
+794 GVSN
-804 TTKIFAGAGAS
+804 TKIVNNDKRQHETTVEFKAVENPEILNGHVHNLDLVGLYLDFAVPAS
-815 AKAADPGVM
+815 LEIVDGTPVIYTYM
-824 SVTFVDP
+824 SLDYQKVSNGSEVACITELTNTTGYGKGYFAP
-831 LKPATLKDVDG
+831 LKFGVDG
-842 VEHTNNIG
+842 CNHAWIG
-850 LKGLFFD
+850 WG
-857 TILDACVD
+857 VD
-865 INYEAETA
+865 DIFGSPKFG
-873 RIGFFLDARDGSGQ
+873 IGTGAQRL
-887 AVNGKYAAYIPGIAT
+887 
-902 RTDKAW
+902 
-908 SSPWQ
+908 
-913 YAETEL
+913 
-919 GDPDYVWFWFSVS
+919 VS
-932 EDFNTIQYT
+932 EGMYCCGFSFVTKGYKEGGYTTIYQFNYNNKWTYNGT
-941 NRTENTPVEFQTL
+941 NGGGYFA
-954 TQYLNKTMN
+954 K
-963 QICAISVVLSDTNV
+963 
-977 FNHSTVST
+977 
-985 TGNKGIGVYSNVF
+985 K
-998 QCNPKGHVGEFFT
+998 
-1011 RK
+1011 

>member
-1 MNIKKMSIFFLA
+1 MSIFILA

-158 QNMFSLLSMTVTN
+158 QNMFSLLSVTVTN

-272 EALRELSPV
+272 EAPRELSPV

-301 SSDAYANKFTAAL
+301 SSDAYANKFTSAL
-314 NQLKAKAAEN
+314 NQLKVKAAES
-324 DANGIDGVLVAGDLI
+324 DANGIDGVMVVGDLI
-339 QKAEVTMAQ
+339 QRAEITMAQ
-348 NFKALYEEVFNP
+348 NFKALYEDVFKP
-360 TDVPMIYTVGNH
+360 TEVPMIYTIGNH

-390 MANTFGDDYF
+390 MSNTFGDEYF

-546 GWEGISNT
+546 GWEGISST

-693 LSESGQYTVSVVAVD
+693 LSESGQYTVTVVAVD

-714 APVTATFNCGDV
+714 APVSATFNCGDV
-726 TPSEKVDKWVDD
+726 TPSEKVELWEDDKSGSRELSGPVADNGKT
-738 AAGSQAISASG
+738 AGVG
-749 TPTGG
+749 
-754 DGWLTYADGK
+754 GWLSYKDG
-764 VSWTANTTGHPRTS
+764 VASWTENTTGAPRTA
-778 TLTFENG
+778 TLELSNG
-785 SSFKLTQIA
+785 SKITVNQVEAKDLAGNYTFYNYSFKAT
-794 PADFKGGWKF
+794 GVSN
-804 TTKIFAGAGAS
+804 TKIVNNGKRQHETTVEFKAVENPEILNGHVHNLDLVGLYLDFAVPAS
-815 AKAADPGVM
+815 LEIVDGTPVIYTYM
-824 SVTFVDP
+824 SLDYQKVSNGSEVACITELTNTTGYEKGYFAP
-831 LKPATLKDVDG
+831 LKFGVDG
-842 VEHTNNIG
+842 CNHAWIG
-850 LKGLFFD
+850 WGVDDIFGSPKFGLG
-857 TILDACVD
+857 TGTQRL
-865 INYEAETA
+865 
-873 RIGFFLDARDGSGQ
+873 
-887 AVNGKYAAYIPGIAT
+887 
-902 RTDKAW
+902 
-908 SSPWQ
+908 
-913 YAETEL
+913 
-919 GDPDYVWFWFSVS
+919 VS
-932 EDFNTIQYT
+932 EGMYCCGFSFVTKGYKEGGYTTIYQFNYNNKWTYNGT
-941 NRTENTPVEFQTL
+941 NGGGYFA
-954 TQYLNKTMN
+954 K
-963 QICAISVVLSDTNV
+963 
-977 FNHSTVST
+977 
-985 TGNKGIGVYSNVF
+985 K
-998 QCNPKGHVGEFFT
+998 
-1011 RK
+1011 

>member
-158 QNMFSLLSMTVTN
+158 QNMFSLLSVTVTN

-272 EALRELSPV
+272 EAPRELSPV

-485 TSTLPNYWATRV
+485 TSTQPNYWATRV

-546 GWEGISNT
+546 GWEGISST

-726 TPSEKVDKWVDD
+726 TPSEKVELWENDKSGSRELSGPVADNGKT
-738 AAGSQAISASG
+738 AGVG
-749 TPTGG
+749 
-754 DGWLTYADGK
+754 GWLSYKDG
-764 VSWTANTTGHPRTS
+764 VASWTENTTGAPRTA
-778 TLTFENG
+778 TLELSNG
-785 SSFKLTQIA
+785 SKITVNQVEAKDLAGNYTFYNYSFKAT
-794 PADFKGGWKF
+794 GVSN
-804 TTKIFAGAGAS
+804 TKIVNNDKRQHETTVEFKAVENPEILNGHVHNLDLVGLYLDFAVPAS
-815 AKAADPGVM
+815 LEIVDGTPVIYTYM
-824 SVTFVDP
+824 SLDYQKVSNGSEVACITELTNTTGYGKGYFAP
-831 LKPATLKDVDG
+831 LKFGVDG
-842 VEHTNNIG
+842 CNHAWIG
-850 LKGLFFD
+850 WG
-857 TILDACVD
+857 VD
-865 INYEAETA
+865 DIFGSPKFG
-873 RIGFFLDARDGSGQ
+873 IGTGTQRL
-887 AVNGKYAAYIPGIAT
+887 
-902 RTDKAW
+902 
-908 SSPWQ
+908 
-913 YAETEL
+913 
-919 GDPDYVWFWFSVS
+919 VS
-932 EDFNTIQYT
+932 EGMYCCGFSFVTKGYKEGGYTTIYQFNYNNKWTYNGT
-941 NRTENTPVEFQTL
+941 NGGGYFA
-954 TQYLNKTMN
+954 K
-963 QICAISVVLSDTNV
+963 
-977 FNHSTVST
+977 
-985 TGNKGIGVYSNVF
+985 K
-998 QCNPKGHVGEFFT
+998 
-1011 RK
+1011 

>member
-1 MNIKKMSIFFLA
+1 MSIFILA

-158 QNMFSLLSMTVTN
+158 QNMFSLLSVTVTN

-222 TYHIGLRPDL
+222 TYYIGLRPDL

-251 RIASYET
+251 RVASYET
-258 LETQPGKVYNAGEI
+258 LETEPGKVYNAGEI
-272 EALRELSPV
+272 EAPRELSPV

-314 NQLKAKAAEN
+314 NQLKAKAAES
-324 DANGIDGVLVAGDLI
+324 DANGIDGVMVVGDLI
-339 QKAEVTMAQ
+339 QRAEITMAQ
-348 NFKALYEEVFNP
+348 NFKALYEDVFKP
-360 TDVPMIYTVGNH
+360 TEVPMIYTIGNH

-390 MANTFGDDYF
+390 MANTFGDEYF

-485 TSTLPNYWATRV
+485 TSTLPNYWATMV

-693 LSESGQYTVSVVAVD
+693 LSESGQYTVTVVAVD

-726 TPSEKVDKWVDD
+726 TPAEKVDLWENDK
-738 AAGSQAISASG
+738 AGSRELSG
-749 TPTGG
+749 TDADNGKTAGVG
-754 DGWLTYADGK
+754 GWLSYKDG
-764 VSWTANTTGHPRTS
+764 VASWTENTTGAPRTA
-778 TLTFENG
+778 TLELSNG
-785 SSFKLTQIA
+785 SKITVNQVEAKDLAGNYTFYNYSFNASGVSNTTAVNHAGRQYETTVEFKAVNNPETINGHIHNLDLIGLYLDFVVPASFEIVNETPTLYTYMSLDYQKVSNGSEIACITELTNS
-794 PADFKGGWKF
+794 
-804 TTKIFAGAGAS
+804 TTYKTGYFA
-815 AKAADPGVM
+815 
-824 SVTFVDP
+824 P
-831 LKPATLKDVDG
+831 LKFG
-842 VEHTNNIG
+842 VGDCNYAWIG
-850 LKGLFFD
+850 WGLDDLFGTPKFGIGTPSQRLVSAGMYCCGFSFVVKG
-857 TILDACVD
+857 
-865 INYEAETA
+865 Y
-873 RIGFFLDARDGSGQ
+873 
-887 AVNGKYAAYIPGIAT
+887 AVGKYATIY
-902 RTDKAW
+902 
-908 SSPWQ
+908 Q
-913 YAETEL
+913 
-919 GDPDYVWFWFSVS
+919 
-932 EDFNTIQYT
+932 FNYNNSWTYNGT
-941 NRTENTPVEFQTL
+941 
-954 TQYLNKTMN
+954 
-963 QICAISVVLSDTNV
+963 
-977 FNHSTVST
+977 
-985 TGNKGIGVYSNVF
+985 KGGGYF
-998 QCNPKGHVGEFFT
+998 AK
-1011 RK
+1011 K

>member
-158 QNMFSLLSMTVTN
+158 QNMFSLLSVTVTN

-272 EALRELSPV
+272 EAPRELSPV

-301 SSDAYANKFTAAL
+301 SSDAYANKFTSAL
-314 NQLKAKAAEN
+314 NQLKVKAAES
-324 DANGIDGVLVAGDLI
+324 DANGIDGVMVVGDLI
-339 QKAEVTMAQ
+339 QRAEITMAQ
-348 NFKALYEEVFNP
+348 NFKALYEDVFKP
-360 TDVPMIYTVGNH
+360 TEVPMIYTIGNH

-390 MANTFGDDYF
+390 MANTFGDEYF

-546 GWEGISNT
+546 GWEGISST

-726 TPSEKVDKWVDD
+726 TPSEKVELWEDDKSGSRELSGPVADNGKT
-738 AAGSQAISASG
+738 AGVG
-749 TPTGG
+749 
-754 DGWLTYADGK
+754 GWLSYKDG
-764 VSWTANTTGHPRTS
+764 VASWTENTTGAPRTA
-778 TLTFENG
+778 TLELSNG
-785 SSFKLTQIA
+785 SKITVNQVEAKDLAGNYTFYNYSFKAT
-794 PADFKGGWKF
+794 GVSN
-804 TTKIFAGAGAS
+804 TKIVNNDKRQHETTVEFKAVENPEILNGHVHNLDLVGLYLDFAVPAS
-815 AKAADPGVM
+815 LEIVDGTPVIYTYM
-824 SVTFVDP
+824 SLDYQKVSNGSEVACITELTNTTGYGKGYFAP
-831 LKPATLKDVDG
+831 LKFGVDG
-842 VEHTNNIG
+842 CNHAWIG
-850 LKGLFFD
+850 WG
-857 TILDACVD
+857 VD
-865 INYEAETA
+865 DIFGSPKFG
-873 RIGFFLDARDGSGQ
+873 IGTGAQRL
-887 AVNGKYAAYIPGIAT
+887 
-902 RTDKAW
+902 
-908 SSPWQ
+908 
-913 YAETEL
+913 
-919 GDPDYVWFWFSVS
+919 VS
-932 EDFNTIQYT
+932 EGMYCCGFSFVTKGYKEGGYTTIYQFNYNNKWTYNGT
-941 NRTENTPVEFQTL
+941 NGGGYFA
-954 TQYLNKTMN
+954 K
-963 QICAISVVLSDTNV
+963 
-977 FNHSTVST
+977 
-985 TGNKGIGVYSNVF
+985 K
-998 QCNPKGHVGEFFT
+998 
-1011 RK
+1011 

>member
-158 QNMFSLLSMTVTN
+158 QNMFSLLSVTVTN

-272 EALRELSPV
+272 EAPRELSPV

-301 SSDAYANKFTAAL
+301 SSDAYANKFTSAL
-314 NQLKAKAAEN
+314 NQLKVKAAES
-324 DANGIDGVLVAGDLI
+324 DANGIDGVMVVGDLI
-339 QKAEVTMAQ
+339 QRAEITMAQ
-348 NFKALYEEVFNP
+348 NFKALYEDVFKP
-360 TDVPMIYTVGNH
+360 TEVPMIYTIGNH

-390 MANTFGDDYF
+390 MSNTFGDEYF

-546 GWEGISNT
+546 GWEGISST

-581 KMDFFNNGTIGE
+581 RMDFFNNGTIGE

-634 NEAASVTFAAG
+634 TDAASVTFAAG
-645 KDDEFVHHYVITLSK
+645 KDDEFVHHYIVTLSK
-660 GGNVVA
+660 AGNVVA

-688 YGFGT
+688 YGFGA
-693 LSESGQYTVSVVAVD
+693 LESGQYTVSVVAVD

-726 TPSEKVDKWVDD
+726 TPSEKVELWENDK
-738 AAGSQAISASG
+738 AGSRELSG
-749 TPTGG
+749 PVADNGKTAGVG
-754 DGWLTYADGK
+754 GWLSYKDG
-764 VSWTANTTGHPRTS
+764 VASWTENTTGAPRTA
-778 TLTFENG
+778 TLELSNG
-785 SSFKLTQIA
+785 SKITVNQVEAKDLAGNYTFYNYSFKAT
-794 PADFKGGWKF
+794 GVSN
-804 TTKIFAGAGAS
+804 TKIVNNDKRQHETTVEFKAVENPEILNGHVHNLDLVGLYLDFAVPAS
-815 AKAADPGVM
+815 LEIVDGTPVIYTYM
-824 SVTFVDP
+824 SLDYQKVSNGSEVACITELTNTTGYGKGYFAP
-831 LKPATLKDVDG
+831 LKFGVDG
-842 VEHTNNIG
+842 CNHAWIG
-850 LKGLFFD
+850 WG
-857 TILDACVD
+857 VD
-865 INYEAETA
+865 DIFGSPKFG
-873 RIGFFLDARDGSGQ
+873 IGTGAQRL
-887 AVNGKYAAYIPGIAT
+887 
-902 RTDKAW
+902 
-908 SSPWQ
+908 
-913 YAETEL
+913 
-919 GDPDYVWFWFSVS
+919 VS
-932 EDFNTIQYT
+932 EGMYCCGFSFVTKGYKEGGYTTIYQFNYNNKWTYNGT
-941 NRTENTPVEFQTL
+941 NGGGYFA
-954 TQYLNKTMN
+954 K
-963 QICAISVVLSDTNV
+963 
-977 FNHSTVST
+977 
-985 TGNKGIGVYSNVF
+985 K
-998 QCNPKGHVGEFFT
+998 
-1011 RK
+1011 

>member
-1 MNIKKMSIFFLA
+1 MNIKKMSIFILA

-158 QNMFSLLSMTVTN
+158 QNMFSLLSVTVTN
-171 PDTKYVRVS
+171 PDTKYVKVS

-272 EALRELSPV
+272 EAPRELSPV

-301 SSDAYANKFTAAL
+301 SSDAYANKFTSAL
-314 NQLKAKAAEN
+314 NQLKVKAAES
-324 DANGIDGVLVAGDLI
+324 DANGIDGVMVVGDLI
-339 QKAEVTMAQ
+339 QRAEITMAQ
-348 NFKALYEEVFNP
+348 NFKALYEDVFKP
-360 TDVPMIYTVGNH
+360 TEVPMIYTIGNH

-390 MANTFGDDYF
+390 MANTFGDEYF

-576 NMRIV
+576 NMRVV

-726 TPSEKVDKWVDD
+726 TPSEKVELWEDDKSGSRELSGPVADNGKTAGVGGWLSYKDCVAYWTENTTRAPRTATLELSNGSKITVNQVEAKDLAGNYTFYNYSFKATGVSNTKIVNNDKRQHETTVEFKAVENPEILNGHVHNLDLVGMYLDFAVPASLEIVD
-738 AAGSQAISASG
+738 G
-749 TPTGG
+749 TPVIY
-754 DGWLTYADGK
+754 TYMSLDYQK
-764 VSWTANTTGHPRTS
+764 VSNGSEVACITELTNTTGY
-778 TLTFENG
+778 G
-785 SSFKLTQIA
+785 K
-794 PADFKGGWKF
+794 DY
-804 TTKIFAGAGAS
+804 FA
-815 AKAADPGVM
+815 
-824 SVTFVDP
+824 P
-831 LKPATLKDVDG
+831 LKFGVDG
-842 VEHTNNIG
+842 CNHAWIG
-850 LKGLFFD
+850 WG
-857 TILDACVD
+857 VD
-865 INYEAETA
+865 DIFGSPKFG
-873 RIGFFLDARDGSGQ
+873 IGTGTQRL
-887 AVNGKYAAYIPGIAT
+887 
-902 RTDKAW
+902 
-908 SSPWQ
+908 
-913 YAETEL
+913 
-919 GDPDYVWFWFSVS
+919 VS
-932 EDFNTIQYT
+932 EGMYCCGFSFVTKGYKEGGYTTIYQFNYNNKWTYNGT
-941 NRTENTPVEFQTL
+941 NGGGYFA
-954 TQYLNKTMN
+954 K
-963 QICAISVVLSDTNV
+963 
-977 FNHSTVST
+977 
-985 TGNKGIGVYSNVF
+985 K
-998 QCNPKGHVGEFFT
+998 
-1011 RK
+1011 

>member
-1 MNIKKMSIFFLA
+1 MSIFILA

-86 TDVTSDGKTATFVSS
+86 TDVTSDGKTATFVST

-158 QNMFSLLSMTVTN
+158 QNMFSLLSVTVTN

-272 EALRELSPV
+272 EAPRELSPV

-301 SSDAYANKFTAAL
+301 SSDAYANKFTSAL
-314 NQLKAKAAEN
+314 NQLKVKAAES
-324 DANGIDGVLVAGDLI
+324 DANGIDGVMVVGDLI
-339 QKAEVTMAQ
+339 QKAEITMAQ
-348 NFKALYEEVFNP
+348 NFKALYEDVFKP
-360 TDVPMIYTVGNH
+360 TEVPMIYTIGNH

-546 GWEGISNT
+546 GWEGISST

-627 EAKDVKD
+627 DVKDVK
-634 NEAASVTFAAG
+634 EAETASVTFAAG
-645 KDDEFVHHYVITLSK
+645 KDDEFVHHYIVTLSK
-660 GGNVVA
+660 AGNVVA

-675 LHPNTSEMKSSWT
+675 LHPKTSEMKSSWT
-688 YGFGT
+688 VDFGT
-693 LSESGQYTVSVVAVD
+693 LSESGQYTVTVVAVD

-714 APVTATFNCGDV
+714 APVSATFNCGDV
-726 TPSEKVDKWVDD
+726 TPSEKVELWKDDKSGSRELSGPVADNGKT
-738 AAGSQAISASG
+738 AGVG
-749 TPTGG
+749 
-754 DGWLTYADGK
+754 GWLSYKDG
-764 VSWTANTTGHPRTS
+764 VASWTENTTGAPRTA
-778 TLTFENG
+778 TLELSNG
-785 SSFKLTQIA
+785 SKITVNQVEAKDLAGNYTFYNYSFKAT
-794 PADFKGGWKF
+794 GVSN
-804 TTKIFAGAGAS
+804 TKIVNNDKRQHETTVEFKAVENPEILHGHVHNLDLVGLYLDFAVPAS
-815 AKAADPGVM
+815 LEIVDGTPVIYTYM
-824 SVTFVDP
+824 SLDYQKVSNGSEVACITELTNTTGYGKGYFAP
-831 LKPATLKDVDG
+831 LKFGVDG
-842 VEHTNNIG
+842 CNHAWIG
-850 LKGLFFD
+850 WG
-857 TILDACVD
+857 VD
-865 INYEAETA
+865 DIFGSPKFG
-873 RIGFFLDARDGSGQ
+873 IGTGTQRL
-887 AVNGKYAAYIPGIAT
+887 
-902 RTDKAW
+902 
-908 SSPWQ
+908 
-913 YAETEL
+913 
-919 GDPDYVWFWFSVS
+919 VS
-932 EDFNTIQYT
+932 EGMYCCGFSFVTKGYKEGGYTTIYQFNYNNKWTYNGT
-941 NRTENTPVEFQTL
+941 NGGGYFA
-954 TQYLNKTMN
+954 K
-963 QICAISVVLSDTNV
+963 
-977 FNHSTVST
+977 
-985 TGNKGIGVYSNVF
+985 K
-998 QCNPKGHVGEFFT
+998 
-1011 RK
+1011 

>member
-1 MNIKKMSIFFLA
+1 MNIKKMSIFILA

-19 TFLSCNVK
+19 TFLSCNVN

-86 TDVTSDGKTATFVSS
+86 TDVTSDGKIATFVST

-114 LKDCGVKGFKL
+114 LKDCGIKGFKL

-158 QNMFSLLSMTVTN
+158 QNMFSLLSVTVTN
-171 PDTKYVRVS
+171 PDTKYVKVS

-251 RIASYET
+251 RVASYET
-258 LETQPGKVYNAGEI
+258 LETEPGKVYNAGEI
-272 EALRELSPV
+272 EAPRELSPV

-301 SSDAYANKFTAAL
+301 SSDAYANKFTSAL
-314 NQLKAKAAEN
+314 NQLKVKAAES
-324 DANGIDGVLVAGDLI
+324 DANGIDGVMVVGDLI
-339 QKAEVTMAQ
+339 QRAEITMAQ
-348 NFKALYEEVFNP
+348 NFKALYEDVFKP
-360 TDVPMIYTVGNH
+360 TEVPMIYTIGNH

-390 MANTFGDDYF
+390 IANTFGDEYF

-546 GWEGISNT
+546 GWEGISST

-618 NQAPTMSTI
+618 NQAPTMSSI

-726 TPSEKVDKWVDD
+726 TPSEKVELWEDDKSGSRELSGPVADNGKT
-738 AAGSQAISASG
+738 AGVG
-749 TPTGG
+749 
-754 DGWLTYADGK
+754 GWLSYKDG
-764 VSWTANTTGHPRTS
+764 VASWTENTTGAPRTA
-778 TLTFENG
+778 TLELSNG
-785 SSFKLTQIA
+785 SKITVNQVEAKDLAGNYTFYNYSFKAT
-794 PADFKGGWKF
+794 GVSN
-804 TTKIFAGAGAS
+804 TKIVNNDKRQHETTVEFKAVENPEILNGHVHNLDLVGLYLDFAVPAS
-815 AKAADPGVM
+815 LEIVDGTPVIYTYM
-824 SVTFVDP
+824 SLDYQKVSNGSEVACITELTNTTGYGKGYFAP
-831 LKPATLKDVDG
+831 LKFGVDG
-842 VEHTNNIG
+842 CNHAWIG
-850 LKGLFFD
+850 WG
-857 TILDACVD
+857 VD
-865 INYEAETA
+865 DIFGSPKFG
-873 RIGFFLDARDGSGQ
+873 IGTGAQRL
-887 AVNGKYAAYIPGIAT
+887 
-902 RTDKAW
+902 
-908 SSPWQ
+908 
-913 YAETEL
+913 
-919 GDPDYVWFWFSVS
+919 VS
-932 EDFNTIQYT
+932 EGMYCCGFSFVTKGYKEGGYTTIYQFNYNNKWTYNGT
-941 NRTENTPVEFQTL
+941 NGGGYFA
-954 TQYLNKTMN
+954 K
-963 QICAISVVLSDTNV
+963 
-977 FNHSTVST
+977 
-985 TGNKGIGVYSNVF
+985 K
-998 QCNPKGHVGEFFT
+998 
-1011 RK
+1011 

>member
-19 TFLSCNVK
+19 TLLSCNVK

-158 QNMFSLLSMTVTN
+158 QNMFSLLSVTVTN

-272 EALRELSPV
+272 EAPRELSPV

-360 TDVPMIYTVGNH
+360 TDVPMIYTIGNH

-390 MANTFGDDYF
+390 MANTFGDEYF

-546 GWEGISNT
+546 GWEGISST

-608 KYNNVTRKAA
+608 KYNNVTRKAT

-627 EAKDVKD
+627 DVKDVK
-634 NEAASVTFAAG
+634 EAETASVTFAAG
-645 KDDEFVHHYVITLSK
+645 KDDEFVHHYIVTLSK
-660 GGNVVA
+660 AGTVVA

-675 LHPNTSEMKSSWT
+675 LHPKTSEMKSSWT
-688 YGFGT
+688 VDFGT
-693 LSESGQYTVSVVAVD
+693 LSESGQYTVTVVAVD

-714 APVTATFNCGDV
+714 APVSATFNCGDV
-726 TPSEKVDKWVDD
+726 TPSEKVELWENDKSGSRELSGPVADNGKT
-738 AAGSQAISASG
+738 AGVG
-749 TPTGG
+749 
-754 DGWLTYADGK
+754 GWLSYKDG
-764 VSWTANTTGHPRTS
+764 VASWTENTTGAPRTA
-778 TLTFENG
+778 TLELSNG
-785 SSFKLTQIA
+785 SKITVNQVEAKDLAGNYTFYNYSFKSTGVSNTTIVNQNGRQHETAVEFKTVASPETINGHVHNLDLVGLYLDFAVPASFEIVNGTPVLYTYMSLDYQKVSNGTEVACITQLTNTVTY
-794 PADFKGGWKF
+794 GSHN
-804 TTKIFAGAGAS
+804 FA
-815 AKAADPGVM
+815 
-824 SVTFVDP
+824 P
-831 LKPATLKDVDG
+831 LKFGVNDCNYAWIGWGLYDVFG
-842 VEHTNNIG
+842 TPKFG
-850 LKGLFFD
+850 LGTGDQRLVSTGMYCCGFSFVVRGY
-857 TILDACVD
+857 AVD
-865 INYEAETA
+865 
-873 RIGFFLDARDGSGQ
+873 
-887 AVNGKYAAYIPGIAT
+887 KYATIY
-902 RTDKAW
+902 
-908 SSPWQ
+908 Q
-913 YAETEL
+913 
-919 GDPDYVWFWFSVS
+919 
-932 EDFNTIQYT
+932 FNYNNSWTYNGT
-941 NRTENTPVEFQTL
+941 NGGGYFA
-954 TQYLNKTMN
+954 K
-963 QICAISVVLSDTNV
+963 
-977 FNHSTVST
+977 
-985 TGNKGIGVYSNVF
+985 K
-998 QCNPKGHVGEFFT
+998 
-1011 RK
+1011 

>member
-1 MNIKKMSIFFLA
+1 MSIFILA

-86 TDVTSDGKTATFVSS
+86 TDVTSDGKIATFVST

-114 LKDCGVKGFKL
+114 LKDCGIKGFKL

-158 QNMFSLLSMTVTN
+158 QNMFSLLSVTVTN
-171 PDTKYVRVS
+171 PDTKYVKVS
-180 GNNGEVINKNAFIAF
+180 GNNGEAINKNAFIAF

-251 RIASYET
+251 RVASYET
-258 LETQPGKVYNAGEI
+258 LETEPGKVYNAGEI
-272 EALRELSPV
+272 EAPHELSPV

-314 NQLKAKAAEN
+314 NQLKAKAAES
-324 DANGIDGVLVAGDLI
+324 DANGIDGVLVVGDLI
-339 QKAEVTMAQ
+339 QRAEITMAQ
-348 NFKALYEEVFNP
+348 NFKALYEDVFKP
-360 TDVPMIYTVGNH
+360 TEVPMIYTIGNH

-390 MANTFGDDYF
+390 MANTFGDEYF

-546 GWEGISNT
+546 GWEGISST

-660 GGNVVA
+660 AGNVAA

-675 LHPNTSEMKSSWT
+675 LHPKTSEMKSSWT
-688 YGFGT
+688 VDFGT
-693 LSESGQYTVSVVAVD
+693 LSESGQYTVTVVAVD

-714 APVTATFNCGDV
+714 APVSATFNCGDV
-726 TPSEKVDKWVDD
+726 TPSEKVELWENDKSGSRELSGPVADNGKT
-738 AAGSQAISASG
+738 AGVG
-749 TPTGG
+749 
-754 DGWLTYADGK
+754 GWLSYKDG
-764 VSWTANTTGHPRTS
+764 VASWTENTTGAPRTA
-778 TLTFENG
+778 TLELSNG
-785 SSFKLTQIA
+785 SKITVNQVEAKDLAGNYTFYNYSFKAT
-794 PADFKGGWKF
+794 GVSN
-804 TTKIFAGAGAS
+804 TKIVNNDKRQHETTVEFKAVENPEILNGHVHNLDLVGLYLDFAVPAS
-815 AKAADPGVM
+815 LEIVDGTPVIYTYM
-824 SVTFVDP
+824 SLDYQKVSNGSEVACITELTNTTGYGKGYFAP
-831 LKPATLKDVDG
+831 LKFGVDG
-842 VEHTNNIG
+842 CNHAWIG
-850 LKGLFFD
+850 WG
-857 TILDACVD
+857 VD
-865 INYEAETA
+865 DIFGSPKFG
-873 RIGFFLDARDGSGQ
+873 IGTGAQRL
-887 AVNGKYAAYIPGIAT
+887 
-902 RTDKAW
+902 
-908 SSPWQ
+908 
-913 YAETEL
+913 
-919 GDPDYVWFWFSVS
+919 VS
-932 EDFNTIQYT
+932 EGMYCCGFSFVTKGYKEGGYTTIYQFNYNNKWTYNGT
-941 NRTENTPVEFQTL
+941 NGGGYFA
-954 TQYLNKTMN
+954 K
-963 QICAISVVLSDTNV
+963 
-977 FNHSTVST
+977 
-985 TGNKGIGVYSNVF
+985 K
-998 QCNPKGHVGEFFT
+998 
-1011 RK
+1011 

>member
-1 MNIKKMSIFFLA
+1 MSIFFLA

-86 TDVTSDGKTATFVSS
+86 TDVTSDGKTATFVST

-114 LKDCGVKGFKL
+114 LKDCGIKGFKL

-158 QNMFSLLSMTVTN
+158 QNMFSLLSVTVTN
-171 PDTKYVRVS
+171 PDTKYVKVS

-272 EALRELSPV
+272 EAPRELSPV

-301 SSDAYANKFTAAL
+301 SSDAYANKFTSAL
-314 NQLKAKAAEN
+314 NQLKVKAAES
-324 DANGIDGVLVAGDLI
+324 DANGIDGVMVVGDLI
-339 QKAEVTMAQ
+339 QRAEITMAQ
-348 NFKALYEEVFNP
+348 NFKALYEDVFKP
-360 TDVPMIYTVGNH
+360 TEVPMIYTIGNH

-390 MANTFGDDYF
+390 MANTFGDEYF

-726 TPSEKVDKWVDD
+726 TPSEKVELWEDDKSGSRELSGPVADNGKTAGVGGWLSYKDCVAYWTENTTRAPRTATLELSNGSKITVNQVEAKDLAGNYTFYNYSFKATGVSNTKIVNNDKRQHETTVEFKAVENPEILNGHVHNLDLVGMYLDFAVPASLEIVD
-738 AAGSQAISASG
+738 G
-749 TPTGG
+749 TPVIY
-754 DGWLTYADGK
+754 TYMSLDYQK
-764 VSWTANTTGHPRTS
+764 VSNGSEVACITELTNTTGY
-778 TLTFENG
+778 G
-785 SSFKLTQIA
+785 
-794 PADFKGGWKF
+794 KGY
-804 TTKIFAGAGAS
+804 FA
-815 AKAADPGVM
+815 
-824 SVTFVDP
+824 P
-831 LKPATLKDVDG
+831 LKFGVDG
-842 VEHTNNIG
+842 CNHAWIG
-850 LKGLFFD
+850 WG
-857 TILDACVD
+857 VD
-865 INYEAETA
+865 DIFGSPKFG
-873 RIGFFLDARDGSGQ
+873 IGTGTQRL
-887 AVNGKYAAYIPGIAT
+887 
-902 RTDKAW
+902 
-908 SSPWQ
+908 
-913 YAETEL
+913 
-919 GDPDYVWFWFSVS
+919 VS
-932 EDFNTIQYT
+932 EGMYCCGFSFVTKGYKEGGYTTIYQFNYNNKWTYNGT
-941 NRTENTPVEFQTL
+941 NGGGYFA
-954 TQYLNKTMN
+954 K
-963 QICAISVVLSDTNV
+963 
-977 FNHSTVST
+977 
-985 TGNKGIGVYSNVF
+985 K
-998 QCNPKGHVGEFFT
+998 
-1011 RK
+1011 

>member
-1 MNIKKMSIFFLA
+1 MSIFFLA

-158 QNMFSLLSMTVTN
+158 QNMFSLLSVTVTN
-171 PDTKYVRVS
+171 SDTKYVKVS

-222 TYHIGLRPDL
+222 TYYIGLRPDL

-251 RIASYET
+251 RVASFET
-258 LETQPGKVYNAGEI
+258 LETEPGKVYNAGEI
-272 EALRELSPV
+272 EAPRELSPV

-301 SSDAYANKFTAAL
+301 SSDAYANKFTSAL
-314 NQLKAKAAEN
+314 NQLKAKAAES
-324 DANGIDGVLVAGDLI
+324 DANGIDGVMVVGDLI
-339 QKAEVTMAQ
+339 QRAEITMAQ
-348 NFKALYEEVFNP
+348 NFKALYEDVFKP
-360 TDVPMIYTVGNH
+360 TEVPMIYTIGNH

-390 MANTFGDDYF
+390 MSNTFGDEYF

-440 VITWLDQQLDAITKT
+440 VITWLDQQLEAITKT

-477 LGEDGGVW
+477 LGEEGGIW
-485 TSTLPNYWATRV
+485 ESTLPHYWATSA

-507 VVSFHGHLHF
+507 VVTFHGHLHF
-517 PINDPRS
+517 PINDPRT

-546 GWEGISNT
+546 GWEGVSNT

-660 GGNVVA
+660 AGNVVA

-675 LHPNTSEMKSSWT
+675 LHPKTSEMKSSWT
-688 YGFGT
+688 VDFGT

-714 APVTATFNCGDV
+714 APVSATFNCGDV
-726 TPSEKVDKWVDD
+726 TPSEKVELWENDKSGSRELSGPVADNGKT
-738 AAGSQAISASG
+738 AGVGGWLSYKDGVASWTENTTGAPRTATLELSNGSKITVNQVEAKDLAGNYTFYNYSFNASGVSNTTVVNHAGRQYETAVEFKAVNNPETINGHIHNLDLIGLYLDFVVPASFEIVNG
-749 TPTGG
+749 TPT
-754 DGWLTYADGK
+754 LYTYMSLDYQK
-764 VSWTANTTGHPRTS
+764 VS
-778 TLTFENG
+778 NG
-785 SSFKLTQIA
+785 SEIACITELTNS
-794 PADFKGGWKF
+794 
-804 TTKIFAGAGAS
+804 TTYKTGYFA
-815 AKAADPGVM
+815 
-824 SVTFVDP
+824 P
-831 LKPATLKDVDG
+831 LKFG
-842 VEHTNNIG
+842 VGDCNYAWIG
-850 LKGLFFD
+850 WGLDDLFGTPKFGIGTPSQRLVSAGMYCCGFSFVVKG
-857 TILDACVD
+857 
-865 INYEAETA
+865 Y
-873 RIGFFLDARDGSGQ
+873 
-887 AVNGKYAAYIPGIAT
+887 AVGKYATIY
-902 RTDKAW
+902 
-908 SSPWQ
+908 Q
-913 YAETEL
+913 
-919 GDPDYVWFWFSVS
+919 
-932 EDFNTIQYT
+932 FNYNNSWTYNGT
-941 NRTENTPVEFQTL
+941 
-954 TQYLNKTMN
+954 
-963 QICAISVVLSDTNV
+963 
-977 FNHSTVST
+977 
-985 TGNKGIGVYSNVF
+985 KGGGYF
-998 QCNPKGHVGEFFT
+998 AK
-1011 RK
+1011 K

>member
-1 MNIKKMSIFFLA
+1 MSIFILA

-158 QNMFSLLSMTVTN
+158 QNMFSLLSVTVTN

-272 EALRELSPV
+272 EAPRELSPV

-301 SSDAYANKFTAAL
+301 SSDAYANKFTSAL
-314 NQLKAKAAEN
+314 NQLKVKAAES
-324 DANGIDGVLVAGDLI
+324 DANGIDGVMVVGDLI
-339 QKAEVTMAQ
+339 QRAEITMAQ
-348 NFKALYEEVFNP
+348 NFKALYEDVFKP
-360 TDVPMIYTVGNH
+360 TEVPMIYTIGNH

-390 MANTFGDDYF
+390 MSNTFGDEYF

-546 GWEGISNT
+546 GWEGISST

-576 NMRIV
+576 NMRVV

-627 EAKDVKD
+627 DVKDVK
-634 NEAASVTFAAG
+634 EAETASVTFAAG
-645 KDDEFVHHYVITLSK
+645 KDDEFVHHYIVTLSK
-660 GGNVVA
+660 AGNVAA

-675 LHPNTSEMKSSWT
+675 LHPKTSEMKSSWT
-688 YGFGT
+688 VDFGT
-693 LSESGQYTVSVVAVD
+693 LSESGQYTVTVVAVD

-714 APVTATFNCGDV
+714 APVSATFNCGDV
-726 TPSEKVDKWVDD
+726 TPSEKVELWEDDKSGSRELSGPVADNGKT
-738 AAGSQAISASG
+738 AGVG
-749 TPTGG
+749 
-754 DGWLTYADGK
+754 GWLSYKDG
-764 VSWTANTTGHPRTS
+764 VASWTENTTGAPRTA
-778 TLTFENG
+778 TLELSNG
-785 SSFKLTQIA
+785 SKITVNQVEAKDLAGNYTFYNYSFNASGVSNTTAVNHAGRQYETTVEFKAVNNPETINGHIHNLDLIGLYLDFVVPASFEIVNETPTLYTYMSLDYQKVSNGSEIACITELTNS
-794 PADFKGGWKF
+794 
-804 TTKIFAGAGAS
+804 TTYKTGYFA
-815 AKAADPGVM
+815 
-824 SVTFVDP
+824 P
-831 LKPATLKDVDG
+831 LKFG
-842 VEHTNNIG
+842 VGDCNYAWIG
-850 LKGLFFD
+850 WGLDDLFGTPKFGIGTPSQRLVSAGMYCCGFSFVVKG
-857 TILDACVD
+857 
-865 INYEAETA
+865 Y
-873 RIGFFLDARDGSGQ
+873 
-887 AVNGKYAAYIPGIAT
+887 AVGKYATIY
-902 RTDKAW
+902 
-908 SSPWQ
+908 Q
-913 YAETEL
+913 
-919 GDPDYVWFWFSVS
+919 
-932 EDFNTIQYT
+932 FNYNNSWTYNGT
-941 NRTENTPVEFQTL
+941 
-954 TQYLNKTMN
+954 
-963 QICAISVVLSDTNV
+963 
-977 FNHSTVST
+977 
-985 TGNKGIGVYSNVF
+985 KGGGYF
-998 QCNPKGHVGEFFT
+998 AK
-1011 RK
+1011 K

>member
-1 MNIKKMSIFFLA
+1 MSIFFLA

-158 QNMFSLLSMTVTN
+158 QNMFSLLSVTVTN

-272 EALRELSPV
+272 EAPRELSPV

-301 SSDAYANKFTAAL
+301 SSDAYANKFTSAL
-314 NQLKAKAAEN
+314 NQLKVKAAES
-324 DANGIDGVLVAGDLI
+324 DANGIDGVMVVGDLI
-339 QKAEVTMAQ
+339 QRAEITMAQ
-348 NFKALYEEVFNP
+348 NFKALYEDVFKP
-360 TDVPMIYTVGNH
+360 TEVPMIYTIGNH

-390 MANTFGDDYF
+390 MANTFGDEYF

-576 NMRIV
+576 NMRVV

-627 EAKDVKD
+627 DVKDVK
-634 NEAASVTFAAG
+634 EAETASVTFAAG
-645 KDDEFVHHYVITLSK
+645 KDDEFVHHYIVTLFK
-660 GGNVVA
+660 AGNVVA

-675 LHPNTSEMKSSWT
+675 LHPKTSEMKSSWT
-688 YGFGT
+688 VDFGT
-693 LSESGQYTVSVVAVD
+693 LSESGQYTVTVVAVD

-714 APVTATFNCGDV
+714 APVSATFNCGDV
-726 TPSEKVDKWVDD
+726 TPSEKVELWKDDKSGSRELSGPVADNGKT
-738 AAGSQAISASG
+738 AGVGGWLSYKDGVASWTENTTGAPRTATLELSNGSKITVNQVEAKDLAGNYTFYNYSFNASGVSNTTAVNHAGRQYETAVEFKAVNNPETINGHIHNLDLIGLYLDFVVPASFEIVNG
-749 TPTGG
+749 TPT
-754 DGWLTYADGK
+754 LYTYMSLDYQK
-764 VSWTANTTGHPRTS
+764 VS
-778 TLTFENG
+778 NG
-785 SSFKLTQIA
+785 SEIACITELTNS
-794 PADFKGGWKF
+794 
-804 TTKIFAGAGAS
+804 TTYKTGYFA
-815 AKAADPGVM
+815 
-824 SVTFVDP
+824 P
-831 LKPATLKDVDG
+831 LKFG
-842 VEHTNNIG
+842 VGDCNYAWIG
-850 LKGLFFD
+850 WGLDDLFGTPKFG
-857 TILDACVD
+857 
-865 INYEAETA
+865 
-873 RIGFFLDARDGSGQ
+873 IGTPSQRLVSAGMYCCGFSFVVRGY
-887 AVNGKYAAYIPGIAT
+887 AVGKYATIY
-902 RTDKAW
+902 
-908 SSPWQ
+908 Q
-913 YAETEL
+913 
-919 GDPDYVWFWFSVS
+919 
-932 EDFNTIQYT
+932 FNYNNSWTYNGT
-941 NRTENTPVEFQTL
+941 
-954 TQYLNKTMN
+954 
-963 QICAISVVLSDTNV
+963 
-977 FNHSTVST
+977 
-985 TGNKGIGVYSNVF
+985 KGGGYF
-998 QCNPKGHVGEFFT
+998 AK
-1011 RK
+1011 K

>member
-1 MNIKKMSIFFLA
+1 MSIFFLA

-158 QNMFSLLSMTVTN
+158 QNMFSLLSVTVTN
-171 PDTKYVRVS
+171 PDTKYVWVS

-272 EALRELSPV
+272 EAPRELSPV

-390 MANTFGDDYF
+390 MANTFGDEYF

-546 GWEGISNT
+546 GWEGISST

-608 KYNNVTRKAA
+608 KYNNMTRKAA

-634 NEAASVTFAAG
+634 TDAASVTFAAG
-645 KDDEFVHHYVITLSK
+645 KDDEFVHHYIVTLSK
-660 GGNVVA
+660 AGNVVA

-688 YGFGT
+688 YGFGA
-693 LSESGQYTVSVVAVD
+693 LESGQYTVSVVAVD

-804 TTKIFAGAGAS
+804 TSKIFAGAGAS

-908 SSPWQ
+908 ASPWQ

-919 GDPDYVWFWFSVS
+919 GDPDYVWFWFTIS
-932 EDFNTIQYT
+932 EDFNTIMYT
-941 NRTENTPVEFQTL
+941 NRTEKTPVEFQTL

>member
-1 MNIKKMSIFFLA
+1 MSIFFLA

-149 DKNDMTLKF
+149 DINDMTLKF
-158 QNMFSLLSMTVTN
+158 RNIFALLQVTVTN

-222 TYHIGLRPDL
+222 TYYIGLRPDL

-251 RIASYET
+251 RVASYET
-258 LETQPGKVYNAGEI
+258 LETEPGKVYNAGEI
-272 EALRELSPV
+272 EAPRELSPV

-301 SSDAYANKFTAAL
+301 SSDAYANKFTSAL
-314 NQLKAKAAEN
+314 NQLKVKAAES
-324 DANGIDGVLVAGDLI
+324 DANGIDGVMVVGDLI
-339 QKAEVTMAQ
+339 QRAEITMAQ
-348 NFKALYEEVFNP
+348 NFKALYEDVFKP
-360 TDVPMIYTVGNH
+360 TEVPMIYTIGNH

-390 MANTFGDDYF
+390 MSNTFGDEYF

-524 LWQGKWTA
+524 IWQGKWTA

-576 NMRIV
+576 NMRV
-581 KMDFFNNGTIGE
+581 VRMDFFNNGTIGE

-693 LSESGQYTVSVVAVD
+693 LSESGQYTVTVVAVD

-714 APVTATFNCGDV
+714 APVSATFNCGDV
-726 TPSEKVDKWVDD
+726 TPSEKVELWEDDKSGSRELSGPVADNGKT
-738 AAGSQAISASG
+738 AGVG
-749 TPTGG
+749 
-754 DGWLTYADGK
+754 GWLSYKDG
-764 VSWTANTTGHPRTS
+764 VASWTENTTGAPRTA
-778 TLTFENG
+778 TLELSNG
-785 SSFKLTQIA
+785 SKITVNQVEAKDLAGNYTFYNYSFKAT
-794 PADFKGGWKF
+794 GVSN
-804 TTKIFAGAGAS
+804 TKIVNNGKRQHETTVEFKAVENPEILNGHVHNLDLVGLYLDFAVPAS
-815 AKAADPGVM
+815 LEIVDGTPVIYTYM
-824 SVTFVDP
+824 SLDYQKVSNGTEVACITELTNTTGYGTGYFAP
-831 LKPATLKDVDG
+831 LKFGVDG
-842 VEHTNNIG
+842 CNHAWIG
-850 LKGLFFD
+850 WGVDDIFGSPKFGLG
-857 TILDACVD
+857 TGTQRL
-865 INYEAETA
+865 
-873 RIGFFLDARDGSGQ
+873 
-887 AVNGKYAAYIPGIAT
+887 
-902 RTDKAW
+902 
-908 SSPWQ
+908 
-913 YAETEL
+913 
-919 GDPDYVWFWFSVS
+919 VS
-932 EDFNTIQYT
+932 EGMYCCGFSFVTKGYKEGGYTTIYQFNYNNKWTYNGT
-941 NRTENTPVEFQTL
+941 NGGGYFA
-954 TQYLNKTMN
+954 K
-963 QICAISVVLSDTNV
+963 
-977 FNHSTVST
+977 
-985 TGNKGIGVYSNVF
+985 K
-998 QCNPKGHVGEFFT
+998 
-1011 RK
+1011 

>member
-1 MNIKKMSIFFLA
+1 MNIKKMSIFILA

-136 CRDAVPSVTVAGC
+136 CRDAEPSVTVAGC

-158 QNMFSLLSMTVTN
+158 QNMFSLLSVTVTN
-171 PDTKYVRVS
+171 PDTKYVKVS

-272 EALRELSPV
+272 EAPRELSPV

-301 SSDAYANKFTAAL
+301 SSDAYANKFTSAL
-314 NQLKAKAAEN
+314 NQLKVKAAES
-324 DANGIDGVLVAGDLI
+324 DANGIDGVMVVGDLI
-339 QKAEVTMAQ
+339 QRAEITMAQ
-348 NFKALYEEVFNP
+348 NFKALYEDVFKP
-360 TDVPMIYTVGNH
+360 TEVPMIYTIGNH

-390 MANTFGDDYF
+390 MANTFGDEYF

-576 NMRIV
+576 NMRVV

-726 TPSEKVDKWVDD
+726 TPSEKVELWEDDKSGSRELSGPVADNGKTAGVGGWLSYKDCVAYWTENTTRAPRTATLELSNGSKITVNQVEAKDLAGNYTFYNYSFKATGVSNTKIVNNDKRQHETTVEFKAVENPEILNGHVHNLDLVGMYLDFAVPASLEIVD
-738 AAGSQAISASG
+738 G
-749 TPTGG
+749 TPVIY
-754 DGWLTYADGK
+754 TYMSLDYQK
-764 VSWTANTTGHPRTS
+764 VSNGSEVACITELTNTTGY
-778 TLTFENG
+778 G
-785 SSFKLTQIA
+785 
-794 PADFKGGWKF
+794 KGY
-804 TTKIFAGAGAS
+804 FA
-815 AKAADPGVM
+815 
-824 SVTFVDP
+824 P
-831 LKPATLKDVDG
+831 LKFGVDG
-842 VEHTNNIG
+842 CNHAWIG
-850 LKGLFFD
+850 WG
-857 TILDACVD
+857 VD
-865 INYEAETA
+865 DIFGSPKFG
-873 RIGFFLDARDGSGQ
+873 IGTGTQRL
-887 AVNGKYAAYIPGIAT
+887 
-902 RTDKAW
+902 
-908 SSPWQ
+908 
-913 YAETEL
+913 
-919 GDPDYVWFWFSVS
+919 VS
-932 EDFNTIQYT
+932 EGMYCCGFSFVTKGYKEGGYTTIYQFNYNNKWTYNGT
-941 NRTENTPVEFQTL
+941 NGGGYFA
-954 TQYLNKTMN
+954 K
-963 QICAISVVLSDTNV
+963 
-977 FNHSTVST
+977 
-985 TGNKGIGVYSNVF
+985 K
-998 QCNPKGHVGEFFT
+998 
-1011 RK
+1011 

>member
-158 QNMFSLLSMTVTN
+158 QNMFSLLSVTVTN

-272 EALRELSPV
+272 EAPRELSPV

-576 NMRIV
+576 NMRVV

-608 KYNNVTRKAA
+608 KYNNVTRKDA

-693 LSESGQYTVSVVAVD
+693 LSESGQYTVTVVAVD

-726 TPSEKVDKWVDD
+726 TPSEKVELWENDKSGSRELSGPVADNGKT
-738 AAGSQAISASG
+738 AGVG
-749 TPTGG
+749 
-754 DGWLTYADGK
+754 GWLSYKDG
-764 VSWTANTTGHPRTS
+764 VASWTENTTGAPRTA
-778 TLTFENG
+778 TLELSNG
-785 SSFKLTQIA
+785 SKITVNQVEAKDLAGNYTFYNYSFKAT
-794 PADFKGGWKF
+794 GVSN
-804 TTKIFAGAGAS
+804 TKIVNNDKRQHETTVEFKAVENPEILNGHVHNLDLVGLYLDFAVPAS
-815 AKAADPGVM
+815 LEIVDGTPVIYTYM
-824 SVTFVDP
+824 SLDYQKVSNGSEVACITELTNTTGYGKGYFAP
-831 LKPATLKDVDG
+831 LKFGVDG
-842 VEHTNNIG
+842 CNHAWIG
-850 LKGLFFD
+850 WG
-857 TILDACVD
+857 VD
-865 INYEAETA
+865 DIFGSPKFG
-873 RIGFFLDARDGSGQ
+873 IGTGTQRL
-887 AVNGKYAAYIPGIAT
+887 
-902 RTDKAW
+902 
-908 SSPWQ
+908 
-913 YAETEL
+913 
-919 GDPDYVWFWFSVS
+919 VS
-932 EDFNTIQYT
+932 EGMYCCGFSFVTKGYKEGGYTTIYQFNYNNKWTYNGT
-941 NRTENTPVEFQTL
+941 NGGGYFA
-954 TQYLNKTMN
+954 K
-963 QICAISVVLSDTNV
+963 
-977 FNHSTVST
+977 
-985 TGNKGIGVYSNVF
+985 K
-998 QCNPKGHVGEFFT
+998 
-1011 RK
+1011 

>member
-158 QNMFSLLSMTVTN
+158 QNMFSLLSVTVTN

-272 EALRELSPV
+272 EAPRELSPV

-301 SSDAYANKFTAAL
+301 SSDAYANKFTSTL
-314 NQLKAKAAEN
+314 NQLKVKAAES
-324 DANGIDGVLVAGDLI
+324 DANGIDGVMVVGDLI
-339 QKAEVTMAQ
+339 QRAEITMAQ
-348 NFKALYEEVFNP
+348 NFKALYEDVFKP
-360 TDVPMIYTVGNH
+360 TEVPMIYTIGNH

-390 MANTFGDDYF
+390 MANTFGDEYF

-546 GWEGISNT
+546 GWEGISST

-576 NMRIV
+576 NMRVV

-627 EAKDVKD
+627 DVKDVK
-634 NEAASVTFAAG
+634 EAETASVTFAAG
-645 KDDEFVHHYVITLSK
+645 KDDEFVHHYIVTLSK
-660 GGNVVA
+660 AGNVAA

-688 YGFGT
+688 YGFGA
-693 LSESGQYTVSVVAVD
+693 LESGQYTVSVVAVD

-726 TPSEKVDKWVDD
+726 TPSEKIDKWVDD

-804 TTKIFAGAGAS
+804 TSKIFAGAGAS

-908 SSPWQ
+908 ASPWQ

-919 GDPDYVWFWFSVS
+919 GDPDYVWFWFTIS
-932 EDFNTIQYT
+932 EDFNTIMYT
-941 NRTENTPVEFQTL
+941 NRTEKTPVEFQTL
-954 TQYLNKTMN
+954 TQYSNKTMN

-985 TGNKGIGVYSNVF
+985 TGNKGIGVYTNVF
-998 QCNPKGHVGEFFT
+998 QCNPKGNVGEFFT

>member
-1 MNIKKMSIFFLA
+1 MSIFFLA

-158 QNMFSLLSMTVTN
+158 QNMFSLLSVTVTN

-272 EALRELSPV
+272 EAPRELSPV

-295 DVHIEG
+295 DMHIEG

-546 GWEGISNT
+546 GWEGISST

-627 EAKDVKD
+627 DVKDVK
-634 NEAASVTFAAG
+634 EAETASVTFAAG
-645 KDDEFVHHYVITLSK
+645 KDDEFVHHYIVTLSK
-660 GGNVVA
+660 AGNVVA

-688 YGFGT
+688 YGFGA
-693 LSESGQYTVSVVAVD
+693 LESGQYTVSVVAVD

-726 TPSEKVDKWVDD
+726 TPSEKVELWENDK
-738 AAGSQAISASG
+738 AGSRELSGPVADNGKTAGVGGWLSYKDGVASWTENTTGAPRTATLELSNGSKITVNQVEAKDLAGNYTFYNYSFNASGVSNTTVVNHAGRQYETAVEFKAVNNPETINGHIHNLDLIGLYLDFVVPASFEIVNG
-749 TPTGG
+749 TPT
-754 DGWLTYADGK
+754 LYTYMSLDYQK
-764 VSWTANTTGHPRTS
+764 VS
-778 TLTFENG
+778 NG
-785 SSFKLTQIA
+785 SEIACITELTNS
-794 PADFKGGWKF
+794 
-804 TTKIFAGAGAS
+804 TTYKTGYFA
-815 AKAADPGVM
+815 
-824 SVTFVDP
+824 P
-831 LKPATLKDVDG
+831 LKFG
-842 VEHTNNIG
+842 VGDCNYAWIG
-850 LKGLFFD
+850 WGLDDLFGTPKFGIGTPSQRLVSAGMYCCGFSFVVKG
-857 TILDACVD
+857 
-865 INYEAETA
+865 Y
-873 RIGFFLDARDGSGQ
+873 
-887 AVNGKYAAYIPGIAT
+887 AVGKYATIY
-902 RTDKAW
+902 
-908 SSPWQ
+908 Q
-913 YAETEL
+913 
-919 GDPDYVWFWFSVS
+919 
-932 EDFNTIQYT
+932 FNYNNSWTYNGT
-941 NRTENTPVEFQTL
+941 
-954 TQYLNKTMN
+954 
-963 QICAISVVLSDTNV
+963 
-977 FNHSTVST
+977 
-985 TGNKGIGVYSNVF
+985 KGGGYF
-998 QCNPKGHVGEFFT
+998 AK
-1011 RK
+1011 K

>member
-1 MNIKKMSIFFLA
+1 MNIKKMSIFILA

-158 QNMFSLLSMTVTN
+158 QNMFSLLSVTVTN
-171 PDTKYVRVS
+171 PDTKYVKVS

-272 EALRELSPV
+272 EAPRELSPV

-301 SSDAYANKFTAAL
+301 SSDAYANKFTSAL
-314 NQLKAKAAEN
+314 NQLKVKAAES
-324 DANGIDGVLVAGDLI
+324 DANGIDGVMVVGDLI
-339 QKAEVTMAQ
+339 QRAEITMAQ
-348 NFKALYEEVFNP
+348 NFKALYEDVFKP
-360 TDVPMIYTVGNH
+360 TEVPMIYTIGNH

-390 MANTFGDDYF
+390 MANTFGDEYF

-576 NMRIV
+576 NMRVV

-726 TPSEKVDKWVDD
+726 TPSEKVELWEDDKSGSRELSGPVADNGKTAGVGGWLSYKDCVAYWTENTTRAPRTATLELSNGSKITVNQVEAKDLAGNYTFYNYSFKATGVSNTKIVNNDKRQHETTVEFKAVENPEILNGHVHNLDLVGMYLDFAVPASLEIVD
-738 AAGSQAISASG
+738 G
-749 TPTGG
+749 TPVIY
-754 DGWLTYADGK
+754 TYMSLDYQK
-764 VSWTANTTGHPRTS
+764 VSNGSEVACITELTNTTGY
-778 TLTFENG
+778 G
-785 SSFKLTQIA
+785 
-794 PADFKGGWKF
+794 KGY
-804 TTKIFAGAGAS
+804 FA
-815 AKAADPGVM
+815 
-824 SVTFVDP
+824 P
-831 LKPATLKDVDG
+831 LKFGVDG
-842 VEHTNNIG
+842 CNHAWIG
-850 LKGLFFD
+850 WG
-857 TILDACVD
+857 VD
-865 INYEAETA
+865 DIFGSPKFG
-873 RIGFFLDARDGSGQ
+873 IGTGTQRL
-887 AVNGKYAAYIPGIAT
+887 
-902 RTDKAW
+902 
-908 SSPWQ
+908 
-913 YAETEL
+913 
-919 GDPDYVWFWFSVS
+919 VS
-932 EDFNTIQYT
+932 EGMYCYGFSFVTKGYKEGGYTTIYQFNYNNKWTYNGT
-941 NRTENTPVEFQTL
+941 NGGGYFA
-954 TQYLNKTMN
+954 K
-963 QICAISVVLSDTNV
+963 
-977 FNHSTVST
+977 
-985 TGNKGIGVYSNVF
+985 K
-998 QCNPKGHVGEFFT
+998 
-1011 RK
+1011 

>member
-158 QNMFSLLSMTVTN
+158 QNMFSLLSVTVTN

-272 EALRELSPV
+272 EAPRELSPV

-360 TDVPMIYTVGNH
+360 TDVPMIYTIGNH

-390 MANTFGDDYF
+390 MANTFGDEYF

-576 NMRIV
+576 NMRVV

-726 TPSEKVDKWVDD
+726 TPSEKVELWEDDKSGSRELSGPVADNGKT
-738 AAGSQAISASG
+738 AGVG
-749 TPTGG
+749 
-754 DGWLTYADGK
+754 GWLSYKDG
-764 VSWTANTTGHPRTS
+764 VAYWTENTTGAPRTA
-778 TLTFENG
+778 TLELSNG
-785 SSFKLTQIA
+785 SKITVNQVEAKDLAGNYTFYNYSFKAT
-794 PADFKGGWKF
+794 GVSN
-804 TTKIFAGAGAS
+804 TKIVNNDKRQHETTVEFKAVENPEILNGHVHNLDLVGMYLDFAVPAS
-815 AKAADPGVM
+815 LEIVDGTPVIYTYM
-824 SVTFVDP
+824 SLDYQKVSNGSEVACITELTNTTGYGKGYFAP
-831 LKPATLKDVDG
+831 LKFGVDG
-842 VEHTNNIG
+842 CNHAWIG
-850 LKGLFFD
+850 WGVDDIFGSPKFGLG
-857 TILDACVD
+857 TGAQRL
-865 INYEAETA
+865 
-873 RIGFFLDARDGSGQ
+873 
-887 AVNGKYAAYIPGIAT
+887 
-902 RTDKAW
+902 
-908 SSPWQ
+908 
-913 YAETEL
+913 
-919 GDPDYVWFWFSVS
+919 VS
-932 EDFNTIQYT
+932 EGMYCCGFSFVTKGYKEGGYTTIYQFNYNNKWTYNGT
-941 NRTENTPVEFQTL
+941 NGGGYFA
-954 TQYLNKTMN
+954 K
-963 QICAISVVLSDTNV
+963 
-977 FNHSTVST
+977 
-985 TGNKGIGVYSNVF
+985 K
-998 QCNPKGHVGEFFT
+998 
-1011 RK
+1011 